1 MRITQYEGPAGRLLR
16 ASPSTK
22 LPPPRMP
29 EHITLRGARENNLQ
43 AIDLDI
49 PRNRLVVVTGVSG
62 SGKSSLAF
70 DTIFA
75 EGQRRYM
82 ESLSAYARQFL
93 EMMERPEIDY
103 VDGLS
108 PVISIEQKTV
118 SGNPR
123 STVGTVTEVYDF
135 LRLLYARAATAYS
148 YETGTKMRQQSD
160 DEIVDGLLDFPEG
173 TRLQILAPVVRGRKG
188 HYRELFEQT
197 SAQGFERF
205 RVDGEMRTYEED
217 MKLERYETHD
227 VEVVID
233 RLAIKDGIRSRVGQ
247 SVETA
252 LEMGGGTLIA
262 DVVDGPDG
270 VETGD
275 HLFSRD
281 LVDPETGLSYEEP
294 SPNMFSFNTPYGACP
309 ECEGLGTAKQI
320 APELVVPHPEKTIN
334 EGALAP
340 LGEPRDIWIF
350 NQLEAVAEA
359 YGFDFDTPI
368 EALSDEQLAVILEGA
383 GEEQFEIEY
392 GYKGREVQYKHRF
405 DGLYDHIWHT
415 YEETSSSKKR
425 RRAESFMREMDCP
438 ACDGGRLKTESLHY
452 RIGGQSIA
460 DLAQMD
466 LTRLRDFVED
476 VPFDTERQT
485 RIGAPIVKEVRERLD
500 FLIGV
505 GVGYLTLDRPARTL
519 SGGES
524 QRIRLATQVGTQ
536 LTGVLYVLDEPTIG
550 LHPRDNDR
558 LIESLE
564 SLRDLGNSVVVVEHD
579 RDMIEAA
586 DHVVDLGPGA
596 GLHGGH
602 VITTGPPSVLTVDPV
617 EQTNGTAA
625 NGAAE
630 HEIEDNGVARQQVA
644 ERAADY
650 DSDHYDFESFTA
662 AYLQGE
668 RVIPL
673 PDERRD
679 GTGES
684 ITLKGATGHNLKGED
699 VGIPLGKLICVTGVS
714 GSGKSTLVNQTLFPI
729 LHRHHHNAKTVP
741 LPYDRV
747 EGIDHVDKVIE
758 IDQQPIGRT
767 PRSNAATYTKLMD
780 YLRDL
785 FAQLPEAEIRG
796 YTKSRFSFNTDP
808 GRCDKCGGTGTVT
821 LEMNF
826 LPDVDV
832 TCDACDGRRYGP
844 ETLEVEYK
852 GKNIAEVLAMTVAEA
867 VDFFENQPRL
877 VRTLK
882 TLDAVGL
889 GYLTL
894 GQSSTTLSG
903 GEAQRVKLSKELSRP
918 GTGDTLYILDEP
930 TTGMHFE
937 DVRHLLNVLHGLVD
951 EGNTVMV
958 IEHNMDVI
966 KQADHVIDL
975 GPEGGREG
983 GEILFE
989 GRPEALAEAD
999 THTSAYLREELER
1012 TRTAQTDAEKTAP
1025 VGESG
1030 DGLASGQPEPAAE

>member
-1 MRITQYEGPAGRLLR
+1 
-16 ASPSTK
+16 
-22 LPPPRMP
+22 MP

-49 PRNRLVVVTGVSG
+49 PRNRLVVITGVSG

-148 YETGTKMRQQSD
+148 YDTGNKMRQQSD
-160 DEIVDGLLDFPEG
+160 DEIVDGILDFPEG

-205 RVDGEMRTYEED
+205 RVDGEMRTYEEG

-233 RLAIKDGIRSRVGQ
+233 RLAIKDGIRSRVSR

-262 DVVDGPDG
+262 DVVDGPEG

-309 ECEGLGTAKQI
+309 ECEGLGTAKKI
-320 APELVVPHPEKTIN
+320 DPSLVVPHPQKTIN

-368 EALSDEQLAVILEGA
+368 EELSDEQLDVILEGA
-383 GEEQFEIEY
+383 GDEQFEIHY

-405 DGLYDHIWHT
+405 GGLYEHIWHT

-438 ACDGGRLKTESLHY
+438 KCGGGRLKQESLHY
-452 RIGGQSIA
+452 RIGDQSIG
-460 DLAQMD
+460 DLARMD
-466 LTRLRDFVED
+466 LTQLRDFVAD
-476 VPFDTERQT
+476 VPFDTERQA
-485 RIGAPIVKEVRERLD
+485 RIGGPIVKEVRERLS

-550 LHPRDNDR
+550 LHPHDNDR
-558 LIESLE
+558 LIRSLE
-564 SLRDLGNSVVVVEHD
+564 SLRDLGNSVIVVEHD

-596 GLHGGH
+596 GTHGGH

-617 EQTNGTAA
+617 EQTNGEVTDDTT
-625 NGAAE
+625 E
-630 HEIEDNGVARQQVA
+630 YEIEDNGVAREQVA
-644 ERAADY
+644 ERAAAY
-650 DSDHYDFESFTA
+650 DSDHYDFRSLTA

-673 PDERRD
+673 PEEQRE
-679 GTGES
+679 GAGES
-684 ITLKGATGHNLKGED
+684 LVLEGATGHNLRGQPVE
-699 VGIPLGKLICVTGVS
+699 IPLGTFICVTGVS

-741 LPYDRV
+741 LPYDDI
-747 EGIDHVDKVIE
+747 EGIDNIDKVIE

-780 YLRDL
+780 SLRNL
-785 FAQLPEAEIRG
+785 FAKLPEAEIRG
-796 YTKSRFSFNTDP
+796 YTKTRFSFNTDP
-808 GRCDKCGGTGTVT
+808 GRCDKCGGTGKVT

-832 TCDACDGRRYGP
+832 TCDECDGKRYGP

-852 GKNIAEVLAMTVAEA
+852 GKNIAEVLDMNVAEA
-867 VDFFENQPRL
+867 LDFFENQPRL
-877 VRTLK
+877 LRTLK

-894 GQSSTTLSG
+894 GQPSTTLSG

-937 DVRHLLNVLHGLVD
+937 DIRHLLNVLHGLVD
-951 EGNTVMV
+951 AGNTVIV
-958 IEHNMDVI
+958 IEHNMDII

-975 GPEGGREG
+975 GPEGGRKG

-989 GRPEALAEAD
+989 GTPEALADAD
-999 THTSAYLREELER
+999 THTSDYLREELER
-1012 TRTAQTDAEKTAP
+1012 TRAAQA
-1025 VGESG
+1025 G
-1030 DGLASGQPEPAAE
+1030 DGDMALVTDQAAGKTKPEPAA

>member
-1 MRITQYEGPAGRLLR
+1 
-16 ASPSTK
+16 
-22 LPPPRMP
+22 MP
-29 EHITLRGARENNLQ
+29 EHITIRGAREHNLQ
-43 AIDLDI
+43 NIDLDI
-49 PRNRLVVVTGVSG
+49 PRNRLVVITGLSG

-93 EMMERPEIDY
+93 EMMERPEVDY
-103 VDGLS
+103 IDGLS

-148 YETGTKMRQQSD
+148 YETGNRMRQQSD
-160 DEIVDGLLDFPEG
+160 DEIVDGVLDFPEG

-205 RVDGEMRTYEED
+205 RVNGEMRTYEEG

-233 RLAIKDGIRSRVGQ
+233 RLKVKDGIRARVSQ

-275 HLFSRD
+275 HLFSRH

-309 ECEGLGTAKQI
+309 ECEGLGTAKEI
-320 APELVVPHPEKTIN
+320 DPDLVIPDESKTIN
-334 EGALAP
+334 EGALVP
-340 LGEPRDIWIF
+340 LGTPRDIWIF

-368 EALSDEQLAVILEGA
+368 DDLTDEQLGVILEGA
-383 GEEQFEIEY
+383 GDEQFDITY
-392 GYKGREVQYKHRF
+392 GYKGREVKYKHRF
-405 DGLYDHIWHT
+405 GGLYEHIWHT
-415 YEETSSSKKR
+415 YENTSSSKKR
-425 RRAESFMREMDCP
+425 RRAESFMREMDCR
-438 ACDGGRLKTESLHY
+438 ACGGGRLKTESLHY
-452 RIGGQSIA
+452 RIADRSIA

-466 LTRLRDFVED
+466 LAQLRDFVED
-476 VPFDTERQT
+476 VPFDTERQE
-485 RIGAPIVKEVRERLD
+485 RIGRPIIKEVKERLD
-500 FLIGV
+500 FLVGV

-536 LTGVLYVLDEPTIG
+536 LTGVLYVLDEPSIG
-550 LHPRDNDR
+550 LHPRDNNR
-558 LIESLE
+558 LIQSLE
-564 SLRDLGNSVVVVEHD
+564 SLRDLGNSVLVVEHD

-596 GLHGGH
+596 GVHGGH
-602 VITTGPPSVLTVDPV
+602 VITTGPPSVLTVDPAT
-617 EQTNGTAA
+617 QTNGAST
-625 NGAAE
+625 NGAAAE
-630 HEIEDNGVARQQVA
+630 MDVDEIEDNGVARGQVA
-644 ERAADY
+644 ERAAAY
-650 DSDHYDFESFTA
+650 DSDHYDFESLTA

-673 PDERRD
+673 PDQRRE
-679 GTGES
+679 GTGETL
-684 ITLKGATGHNLKGED
+684 TLKGATGHNLKGQD
-699 VGIPLGKLICVTGVS
+699 VDIPLGKLICVTGVS

-729 LHRHHHNAKTVP
+729 LHRHHHDAKTVP
-741 LPYDRV
+741 LPHDGV

-785 FAQLPEAEIRG
+785 FAKLPEAGIRG

-808 GRCDKCGGTGTVT
+808 GRCEKCGGTGTVT

-832 TCDACDGRRYGP
+832 TCDECDGQRYGP

-852 GKNIAEVLAMTVAEA
+852 GKNIAEVLDMTVAEA
-867 VDFFENQPRL
+867 LTFFENQPRL
-877 VRTLK
+877 LRTLK

-894 GQSSTTLSG
+894 GQPSTTLSG

-951 EGNTVMV
+951 EGNTVIV
-958 IEHNMDVI
+958 IEHNMDII
-966 KQADHVIDL
+966 KQADHLIDL

-989 GRPEALAEAD
+989 GPPEALADPDRGRGHGAD
-999 THTSAYLREELER
+999 THTARFLREELER
-1012 TRTAQTDAEKTAP
+1012 TRTAQAEGGTVAA
-1025 VGESG
+1025 VG
-1030 DGLASGQPEPAAE
+1030 ANGQEADEARAGEEMKA

>member
-1 MRITQYEGPAGRLLR
+1 
-16 ASPSTK
+16 
-22 LPPPRMP
+22 MP
-29 EHITLRGARENNLQ
+29 EHITLRGAREHNLQ
-43 AIDLDI
+43 NIDLDI
-49 PRNRLVVVTGVSG
+49 PRNRLVVITGLSG

-148 YETGTKMRQQSD
+148 YETGNKMRQQSD
-160 DEIVDGLLDFPEG
+160 DEIVDGILDFPEG

-205 RVDGEMRTYEED
+205 RVDGEMRVYEEG

-233 RLAIKDGIRSRVGQ
+233 RLAIKDGIRARVSR

-262 DVVDGPDG
+262 DVVDGPEG

-309 ECEGLGTAKQI
+309 ECEGLGTTNEIDPQ
-320 APELVVPHPEKTIN
+320 LVLPHPEKTIN

-340 LGEPRDIWIF
+340 LGKPRDIWIF
-350 NQLEAVAEA
+350 NQLEAVADA

-368 EALSDEQLAVILEGA
+368 EALSDEQRAVILEGA
-383 GEEQFEIEY
+383 GDEQFEINY

-405 DGLYDHIWHT
+405 GGLYDHIWHT
-415 YEETSSSKKR
+415 YEETGSSKKR

-438 ACDGGRLKTESLHY
+438 ECGGGRLKQESLHY
-452 RIGGQSIA
+452 RIGDQSIA
-460 DLAQMD
+460 HLARMD
-466 LTRLRDFVED
+466 LTQLRAFVED
-476 VPFDTERQT
+476 VPFDTERQE
-485 RIGAPIVKEVRERLD
+485 RIGEPIVKEVRERLN

-550 LHPRDNDR
+550 LHPHDNDR
-558 LIESLE
+558 LIRSLE
-564 SLRDLGNSVVVVEHD
+564 SLRDLGNSVIVVEHD

-596 GLHGGH
+596 GTHGGH

-617 EQTNGTAA
+617 EQTNGEVTDDTT
-625 NGAAE
+625 E
-630 HEIEDNGVARQQVA
+630 YEIEDNGVARQQVA
-644 ERAADY
+644 ERAAAY
-650 DSDHYDFESFTA
+650 DSDHYDFESLTA

-673 PDERRD
+673 AEERRA
-679 GTGES
+679 GSGES
-684 ITLKGATGHNLKGED
+684 ITLKGATGHNLKGQPVE
-699 VGIPLGKLICVTGVS
+699 IPLGTFICVTGVS

-741 LPYDRV
+741 LSYDRI

-780 YLRDL
+780 SLRNL
-785 FAQLPEAEIRG
+785 FAKLPEAEIRG
-796 YTKSRFSFNTDP
+796 YTKTRFSFNTDP
-808 GRCDKCGGTGTVT
+808 GRCDKCGGTGKVT

-832 TCDACDGRRYGP
+832 TCDECDGKRYGP

-852 GKNIAEVLAMTVAEA
+852 GKNIAEVLEMTVAEA
-867 VDFFENQPRL
+867 LDFFENQPRL
-877 VRTLK
+877 LRTLK

-894 GQSSTTLSG
+894 GQPSTTLSG

-937 DVRHLLNVLHGLVD
+937 DIRHLLNVLHGLVD
-951 EGNTVMV
+951 AGNTVIV
-958 IEHNMDVI
+958 IEHNMDII

-975 GPEGGREG
+975 GPEGGRKG

-989 GRPEALAEAD
+989 GTPEALADAD
-999 THTSAYLREELER
+999 THTSDYLREELER
-1012 TRTAQTDAEKTAP
+1012 TRAAQAEGGNAMPVTTKTEDD
-1025 VGESG
+1025 VQRS
-1030 DGLASGQPEPAAE
+1030 EPAT

>member
-1 MRITQYEGPAGRLLR
+1 
-16 ASPSTK
+16 
-22 LPPPRMP
+22 
-29 EHITLRGARENNLQ
+29 
-43 AIDLDI
+43 
-49 PRNRLVVVTGVSG
+49 
-62 SGKSSLAF
+62 
-70 DTIFA
+70 
-75 EGQRRYM
+75 
-82 ESLSAYARQFL
+82 
-93 EMMERPEIDY
+93 
-103 VDGLS
+103 
-108 PVISIEQKTV
+108 V

-148 YETGTKMRQQSD
+148 YETGNRMRQQSD
-160 DEIVDGLLDFPEG
+160 DEIVDGVLDFPAG
-173 TRLQILAPVVRGRKG
+173 TRLQILAPVVKARKG

-205 RVDGEMRTYEED
+205 RVDGEMRVYEEG
-217 MKLERYETHD
+217 MKLARYETHD
-227 VEVVID
+227 VEVVVD
-233 RLAIKDGIRSRVGQ
+233 RLEVKDGIRPRVSQ

-262 DVVDGPDG
+262 NVVDGPDG
-270 VETGD
+270 VEAGD
-275 HLFSRD
+275 HLFSRH

-309 ECEGLGTAKQI
+309 ECEGLGTAKEI
-320 APELVVPHPEKTIN
+320 DPGLVIPDESKTIN
-334 EGALAP
+334 EGALVP
-340 LGEPRDIWIF
+340 LGTPRDIWIF

-368 EALSDEQLAVILEGA
+368 ADLTDEQRAVILEGA
-383 GEEQFEIEY
+383 GDEQFDITY
-392 GYKGREVQYKHRF
+392 GYKGREVKYKHRF
-405 DGLYDHIWHT
+405 GGLYEHIWHT
-415 YEETSSSKKR
+415 YENTSSSKKR
-425 RRAESFMREMDCP
+425 RRAESFMREMDCR
-438 ACDGGRLKTESLHY
+438 ACGGGRLKPESLHY
-452 RIGGQSIA
+452 RIADQSIA

-466 LTRLRDFVED
+466 LDQLRDFVED
-476 VPFDTERQT
+476 VPFDTERQE
-485 RIGAPIVKEVRERLD
+485 RIGAPIVKEVKERLD
-500 FLIGV
+500 FLVGV

-536 LTGVLYVLDEPTIG
+536 LTGVLYVLDEPSIG
-550 LHPRDNDR
+550 LHPRDNNR
-558 LIESLE
+558 LIQSLE
-564 SLRDLGNSVVVVEHD
+564 SLRDLGNSVLVVEHD

-596 GLHGGH
+596 GIHGGH

-617 EQTNGTAA
+617 AQSGD
-625 NGAAE
+625 GAPADE
-630 HEIEDNGVARQQVA
+630 AGPKSVEVEDNGVARGQVA
-644 ERAADY
+644 DRAAAY
-650 DSDHYDFESFTA
+650 DSDHYDFRSLTA

-679 GTGES
+679 GTGDTL
-684 ITLKGATGHNLKGED
+684 TLKGATGHNLKGRD
-699 VGIPLGKLICVTGVS
+699 VDFPLGTLICVTGVS

-729 LHRHHHNAKTVP
+729 LHRHHHDAKTVP
-741 LPYDRV
+741 LPYDDV

-796 YTKSRFSFNTDP
+796 YSKSRFSFNTDP
-808 GRCDKCGGTGTVT
+808 GRCEKCGGTGTVT

-832 TCDACDGRRYGP
+832 TCDACDGKRYGP

-867 VDFFENQPRL
+867 LTFFENQPRL
-877 VRTLK
+877 LRTLK

-894 GQSSTTLSG
+894 GQPSTTLSG

-951 EGNTVMV
+951 EGNTVIV
-958 IEHNMDVI
+958 IEHNVDVI
-966 KQADHVIDL
+966 KQADHLIDL
-975 GPEGGREG
+975 GPEGGRKG
-983 GEILFE
+983 GDVCFE
-989 GRPEALAEAD
+989 GTPEALAEAD
-999 THTSAYLREELER
+999 THTSAYLRDELER
-1012 TRTAQTDAEKTAP
+1012 TRAAQAAGGEVAAVGGNGRDAEGSAVT
-1025 VGESG
+1025 S
-1030 DGLASGQPEPAAE
+1030 

>member
-1 MRITQYEGPAGRLLR
+1 
-16 ASPSTK
+16 
-22 LPPPRMP
+22 MP

-43 AIDLDI
+43 AVDLDI

-148 YETGTKMRQQSD
+148 YETGNRMRQQSD
-160 DEIVDGLLDFPEG
+160 DEIVDGILDFPEG

-205 RVDGEMRTYEED
+205 RVDGEMRVYED
-217 MKLERYETHD
+217 GMKLERYETHD

-233 RLAIKDGIRSRVGQ
+233 RLAIKDGIRSRVSQ

-281 LVDPETGLSYEEP
+281 LVDPETGLSYEDP
-294 SPNMFSFNTPYGACP
+294 SPNMFSFNTPYGACS

-320 APELVVPHPEKTIN
+320 APELVVPHPEKTIH

-340 LGEPRDIWIF
+340 LGQPRDIWIF

-359 YGFDFDTPI
+359 YGFDFDTPV
-368 EALSDEQLAVILEGA
+368 EDLTDEQLEVILEGA
-383 GEEQFEIEY
+383 GDEQFEINY

-405 DGLYDHIWHT
+405 GGLYEHIWHT
-415 YEETSSSKKR
+415 HEETSSSKKR

-438 ACDGGRLKTESLHY
+438 ECGGGRLKQESLHY
-452 RIGGQSIA
+452 RIGGRSIA
-460 DLAQMD
+460 DLARMD
-466 LTRLRDFVED
+466 LTQLREFVDD
-476 VPFDTERQT
+476 VPFDTERQA
-485 RIGAPIVKEVRERLD
+485 RIGRPIVKEVRERLD
-500 FLIGV
+500 FLVGV

-558 LIESLE
+558 LIQSLE
-564 SLRDLGNSVVVVEHD
+564 SLRDLGNSVLVVEHD

-596 GLHGGH
+596 GTHGGH
-602 VITTGPPSVLTVDPV
+602 VITTGPPSILTVDPAAQSGDGAPTD
-617 EQTNGTAA
+617 EQTVA
-625 NGAAE
+625 
-630 HEIEDNGVARQQVA
+630 IEDNGVARGQVA
-644 ERAADY
+644 ERAAQY
-650 DSDHYDFESFTA
+650 DSDHYDFRSLTA

-673 PDERRD
+673 PDERRE

-684 ITLKGATGHNLKGED
+684 ITLRGATGHNLKGQD
-699 VGIPLGKLICVTGVS
+699 VEIPLGTLICVTGVS

-729 LHRHHHNAKTVP
+729 LHREYHDAKTVP
-741 LPYDRV
+741 LPYDNI
-747 EGIDHVDKVIE
+747 EGLNNADKVIE

-780 YLRDL
+780 SLRNL
-785 FAQLPEAEIRG
+785 FAKLPEAEIRG

-808 GRCDKCGGTGTVT
+808 GRCEKCGGTGKVT

-832 TCDACDGRRYGP
+832 TCDECDGQRYGP

-852 GKNIAEVLAMTVAEA
+852 GKNIAEVLDMTVAEA
-867 VDFFENQPRL
+867 LDFFENQPRL
-877 VRTLK
+877 VRTLE

-894 GQSSTTLSG
+894 GQPSTTLSG

-918 GTGDTLYILDEP
+918 GTGDTVYILDEP

-937 DVRHLLNVLHGLVD
+937 DVRHLLNVLHGLV
-951 EGNTVMV
+951 EAGNTVIV
-958 IEHNMDVI
+958 IEHNMDLI
-966 KQADHVIDL
+966 KQADHLIDL

-989 GRPEALAEAD
+989 GPPEDLAQAD

-1012 TRTAQTDAEKTAP
+1012 TRAAQAEGVEAATVGNGAP
-1025 VGESG
+1025 VSG
-1030 DGLASGQPEPAAE
+1030 TT

>member
-1 MRITQYEGPAGRLLR
+1 
-16 ASPSTK
+16 
-22 LPPPRMP
+22 MP
-29 EHITLRGARENNLQ
+29 EHITLRGAREHNLQ
-43 AIDLDI
+43 NIDLDI
-49 PRNRLVVVTGVSG
+49 PRNRLVVITGLSG

-108 PVISIEQKTV
+108 PVISIEQKIV

-160 DEIVDGLLDFPEG
+160 DEIVDGILDFPEG

-205 RVDGEMRTYEED
+205 RVDGEMRTYEEG

-233 RLAIKDGIRSRVGQ
+233 RLAIKDGIRSRVSR

-262 DVVDGPDG
+262 DVVDGPEG

-309 ECEGLGTAKQI
+309 ECEGLGTAKKI
-320 APELVVPHPEKTIN
+320 DPSLVVPHPQKTIN

-368 EALSDEQLAVILEGA
+368 EELSDEQLDVILEGA
-383 GEEQFEIEY
+383 GDEQFEIHY

-405 DGLYDHIWHT
+405 GGLYEHIWHT

-438 ACDGGRLKTESLHY
+438 KCGGGRLKQESLHY
-452 RIGGQSIA
+452 RIGDQSIG
-460 DLAQMD
+460 DLARMD
-466 LTRLRDFVED
+466 LTQLRDFVAD
-476 VPFDTERQT
+476 VPFDTERQA
-485 RIGAPIVKEVRERLD
+485 RIGGPIVKEVRERLN

-550 LHPRDNDR
+550 LHPHDNDR
-558 LIESLE
+558 LIRSLE
-564 SLRDLGNSVVVVEHD
+564 SLRDLGNSVIVVEHD

-596 GLHGGH
+596 GTHGGH

-617 EQTNGTAA
+617 EQTNGKVADDTT
-625 NGAAE
+625 E
-630 HEIEDNGVARQQVA
+630 YEIEDNGVAREQVA
-644 ERAADY
+644 ERAAAY
-650 DSDHYDFESFTA
+650 DSDHYDFRSLTA

-673 PDERRD
+673 PEEQRE
-679 GTGES
+679 GAGES
-684 ITLKGATGHNLKGED
+684 LVLEGATGHNLRGQPVE
-699 VGIPLGKLICVTGVS
+699 IPLGTFICVTGVS

-741 LPYDRV
+741 LPYDDI
-747 EGIDHVDKVIE
+747 EGIDNIDKVIE

-780 YLRDL
+780 SLRNL
-785 FAQLPEAEIRG
+785 FAKLPEAEIRG
-796 YTKSRFSFNTDP
+796 YTKTRFSFNTDP
-808 GRCDKCGGTGTVT
+808 GRCDKCGGTGKVT

-832 TCDACDGRRYGP
+832 TCDECDGKRYGP

-852 GKNIAEVLAMTVAEA
+852 GKNIAEVLDMNVAEA
-867 VDFFENQPRL
+867 LDFFENQPRL
-877 VRTLK
+877 LRTLK
-882 TLDAVGL
+882 TLGAVGL

-894 GQSSTTLSG
+894 GQPSTTLSG

-937 DVRHLLNVLHGLVD
+937 DIRHLLNVLHGLVD
-951 EGNTVMV
+951 AGNTVIV
-958 IEHNMDVI
+958 IEHNMDII

-975 GPEGGREG
+975 GPEGGRRG
-983 GEILFE
+983 GEVLFE
-989 GRPEALAEAD
+989 GPPEALADAD
-999 THTSAYLREELER
+999 THTSDYLREELER
-1012 TRTAQTDAEKTAP
+1012 TRAAQAEDGDMALVTD
-1025 VGESG
+1025 
-1030 DGLASGQPEPAAE
+1030 

>member
-1 MRITQYEGPAGRLLR
+1 
-16 ASPSTK
+16 
-22 LPPPRMP
+22 MP

-460 DLAQMD
+460 DLARMD
-466 LTRLRDFVED
+466 LTQLREFVDD
-476 VPFDTERQT
+476 VPFDTERQE

-505 GVGYLTLDRPARTL
+505 GVGYLTLDRSARTL

-617 EQTNGTAA
+617 EQTSGTAA

>member
-1 MRITQYEGPAGRLLR
+1 
-16 ASPSTK
+16 
-22 LPPPRMP
+22 MP
-29 EHITLRGARENNLQ
+29 EHITLRGAREHNLQ

-148 YETGTKMRQQSD
+148 YETGNRMRQQSD
-160 DEIVDGLLDFPEG
+160 DEIVDGLLDVPEG
-173 TRLQILAPVVRGRKG
+173 TKLQILAPVVRGRKG

-205 RVDGEMRTYEED
+205 RVNGEMRVYEEG

-227 VEVVID
+227 IEVVID
-233 RLAIKDGIRSRVGQ
+233 RLVVKDGIRSRVSQ

-262 DVVDGPDG
+262 NVVDGPEA

-275 HLFSRD
+275 HLFSRH

-309 ECEGLGTAKQI
+309 NCEGLGTTNEI
-320 APELVVPHPEKTIN
+320 DPDLVLPHPEKTIN

-340 LGEPRDIWIF
+340 LGTPRDIWIF

-368 EALSDEQLAVILEGA
+368 EDLTDEQLTVILEGA
-383 GEEQFEIEY
+383 GDEQFDITY
-392 GYKGREVQYKHRF
+392 GYKGRDVKYKHRF
-405 DGLYDHIWHT
+405 GGLYEHIWHT

-438 ACDGGRLKTESLHY
+438 ECGGGRLKQESLHY
-452 RIGGQSIA
+452 RIDDKSIA
-460 DLAQMD
+460 DLARMD
-466 LTRLRDFVED
+466 LTQLRAFVED
-476 VPFDTERQT
+476 VPFETERQE

-500 FLIGV
+500 FLVGV

-558 LIESLE
+558 LIQSLE
-564 SLRDLGNSVVVVEHD
+564 SLRDLGNSVLVVEHD
-579 RDMIEAA
+579 RDMIESA
-586 DHVVDLGPGA
+586 DHVIDLGPGA
-596 GLHGGH
+596 GTHGGH
-602 VITTGPPSVLTVDPV
+602 VITTGPPSVLSVDPIA
-617 EQTNGTAA
+617 QSGD
-625 NGAAE
+625 GAPADGRAE
-630 HEIEDNGVARQQVA
+630 ETVEIEDNGVARGQVA

-650 DSDHYDFESFTA
+650 ESDHYDFRSFTA

-684 ITLKGATGHNLKGED
+684 LALKGATGHNLKGQAVE
-699 VGIPLGKLICVTGVS
+699 IPLGKLVCVTGVS

-729 LHRHHHNAKTVP
+729 LHRHHHDAKTVP
-741 LPYDRV
+741 LPYDDL
-747 EGIDHVDKVIE
+747 EGIDNIDKVIE

-785 FAQLPEAEIRG
+785 FAQLPEAEIHG
-796 YTKSRFSFNTDP
+796 YSKSRFSFNTDP
-808 GRCDKCGGTGTVT
+808 GRCEKCGGTGKVT

-832 TCDACDGRRYGP
+832 TCDECDGKRYDP
-844 ETLEVEYK
+844 ETLEVRYK
-852 GKNIAEVLAMTVAEA
+852 DKNIAEVLDMTVAEA
-867 VDFFENQPRL
+867 LDFFENQPRL
-877 VRTLK
+877 MRTLE

-894 GQSSTTLSG
+894 GQPSTTLSG

-937 DVRHLLNVLHGLVD
+937 DIRHLLNVLHGLVD

-975 GPEGGREG
+975 GPEGGRNG
-983 GEILFE
+983 GEIVFE
-989 GRPEALAEAD
+989 GRPEGLAEAD
-999 THTSAYLREELER
+999 THTSDYLREELER
-1012 TRTAQTDAEKTAP
+1012 TRAAEEDGGEIAAVGSNGHDVAEKDATA
-1025 VGESG
+1025 
-1030 DGLASGQPEPAAE
+1030 

>member
-1 MRITQYEGPAGRLLR
+1 
-16 ASPSTK
+16 
-22 LPPPRMP
+22 MP
-29 EHITLRGARENNLQ
+29 EHITIRGARENNLQ
-43 AIDLDI
+43 AVDLDI

-103 VDGLS
+103 IDGLS

-148 YETGTKMRQQSD
+148 YETSNRMRQQSD
-160 DEIVDGLLDFPEG
+160 DEIVDGILDFPEG
-173 TRLQILAPVVRGRKG
+173 TRLQILAPVVKARKG

-205 RVDGEMRTYEED
+205 RVDGEMRVYEEG

-227 VEVVID
+227 VEVVVD
-233 RLAIKDGIRSRVGQ
+233 RLKVKDGIRSRVSQ

-262 DVVDGPDG
+262 NVVDAPDDG
-270 VETGD
+270 GTDGRPSDEQESVEEGD
-275 HLFSRD
+275 HLFSRH

-309 ECEGLGTAKQI
+309 NCEGLGKTNEIDPK
-320 APELVVPHPEKTIN
+320 LVIPHPEKTIN

-340 LGEPRDIWIF
+340 LGTPRDIWIF

-368 EALSDEQLAVILEGA
+368 EDLTDEQRSVILDGA
-383 GEEQFEIEY
+383 DEEQFDITY
-392 GYKGREVQYKHRF
+392 GYKGREVRYKHRF
-405 DGLYDHIWHT
+405 GGLYEHIWHT
-415 YEETSSSKKR
+415 YENTSSSKKR
-425 RRAESFMREMDCP
+425 RRAESFMREMDCR
-438 ACDGGRLKTESLHY
+438 ACGGGRLKTESLHY
-452 RIGGQSIA
+452 RIGDRSIA
-460 DLAQMD
+460 DLARMD
-466 LTRLRDFVED
+466 LTQLREFVED
-476 VPFDTERQT
+476 VPFETERQK
-485 RIGAPIVKEVRERLD
+485 RIGEPIVKEVRERLD
-500 FLIGV
+500 FLVGV

-558 LIESLE
+558 LIQSLE
-564 SLRDLGNSVVVVEHD
+564 SLRDLGNSVLVVEHD

-596 GLHGGH
+596 GIHGGH

-617 EQTNGTAA
+617 DHSNGKSA
-625 NGAAE
+625 NGSVE
-630 HEIEDNGVARQQVA
+630 YEIEDNGVAREQVA
-644 ERAADY
+644 ERAAEY
-650 DSDHYDFESFTA
+650 DSAHYDFKSLTA
-662 AYLQGE
+662 AYLQGK

-673 PDERRD
+673 PDARRE

-684 ITLKGATGHNLKGED
+684 IVLKGATGHNLKAQD
-699 VGIPLGKLICVTGVS
+699 VEFPLGKLICVTGVS

-729 LHRHHHNAKTVP
+729 LHREYHDAKTVP

-747 EGIDHVDKVIE
+747 EGLDHADKVIE

-780 YLRDL
+780 SLRNL
-785 FAQLPEAEIRG
+785 FAKLPEAGIRG

-808 GRCDKCGGTGTVT
+808 GRCEKCGGTGTVT

-832 TCDACDGRRYGP
+832 TCDACDGKRYGP

-852 GKNIAEVLAMTVAEA
+852 GKNIAEVLDLTVAEA
-867 VDFFENQPRL
+867 LDFFESQPRL
-877 VRTLK
+877 VRTLE

-894 GQSSTTLSG
+894 GQPSTTLSG

-918 GTGDTLYILDEP
+918 GTGDTIYILDEP

-951 EGNTVMV
+951 EGNTVIV

-966 KQADHVIDL
+966 KQADHLIDL
-975 GPEGGREG
+975 GPEGGRHG
-983 GEILFE
+983 GDVQFA
-989 GRPEALAEAD
+989 GTPEALAEAD
-999 THTSAYLREELER
+999 THTSHYLREELTR
-1012 TRTAQTDAEKTAP
+1012 TRAVQAGAGDVVSVADAN
-1025 VGESG
+1025 VV
-1030 DGLASGQPEPAAE
+1030 

>member
-1 MRITQYEGPAGRLLR
+1 MNA
-16 ASPSTK
+16 AV
-22 LPPPRMP
+22 PRMP

-43 AIDLDI
+43 AVDLDI

-148 YETGTKMRQQSD
+148 YETGTRMRQQSD

-596 GLHGGH
+596 GTHGGH
-602 VITTGPPSVLTVDPV
+602 VITTGPPSVLTVDPAGSGGDGR
-617 EQTNGTAA
+617 TNGTA
-625 NGAAE
+625 E
-630 HEIEDNGVARQQVA
+630 VEIEDNGVARKQVA
-644 ERAADY
+644 ERAAQY
-650 DSDHYDFESFTA
+650 DSDHYDFRSLTA

-673 PDERRD
+673 PDERRE

-684 ITLKGATGHNLKGED
+684 ITLRGATGHNLKGQD
-699 VGIPLGKLICVTGVS
+699 VDVPLGTLICVTGVS

-729 LHRHHHNAKTVP
+729 LHREYHDAKTVP
-741 LPYDRV
+741 LPYDDV
-747 EGIDHVDKVIE
+747 EGLDQADKVIE

-780 YLRDL
+780 SLRNL
-785 FAQLPEAEIRG
+785 FAKLPEAEIRG

-808 GRCDKCGGTGTVT
+808 GRCEKCGGTGNVT

-832 TCDACDGRRYGP
+832 TCDACDGQRYGP

-852 GKNIAEVLAMTVAEA
+852 GKNIAEVLDMTVAEA
-867 VDFFENQPRL
+867 LDFFENQPRL
-877 VRTLK
+877 VRTLE

-918 GTGDTLYILDEP
+918 GTGDTVYILDEP

-937 DVRHLLNVLHGLVD
+937 DVRHLLNVLHGLV
-951 EGNTVMV
+951 EAGNTVIV
-958 IEHNMDVI
+958 IEHNMDLI
-966 KQADHVIDL
+966 KQADHLIDL
-975 GPEGGREG
+975 GPEGGRKG

-989 GRPEALAEAD
+989 GPPEGLAQAD

-1012 TRTAQTDAEKTAP
+1012 TRAAQAEGVEAAP
-1025 VGESG
+1025 VGNGAPVSETT
-1030 DGLASGQPEPAAE
+1030 

>member
-1 MRITQYEGPAGRLLR
+1 
-16 ASPSTK
+16 
-22 LPPPRMP
+22 MP
-29 EHITLRGARENNLQ
+29 EHITLRGAREHNLQ
-43 AIDLDI
+43 NIDLDI
-49 PRNRLVVVTGVSG
+49 PRNRLVVITGLSG

-148 YETGTKMRQQSD
+148 YETGNEMRQQSD
-160 DEIVDGLLDFPEG
+160 DEIVDGILDFPEG

-233 RLAIKDGIRSRVGQ
+233 RLAIKDGIRSRVSQ

-262 DVVDGPDG
+262 NVVDGPEG
-270 VETGD
+270 VEPGD
-275 HLFSRD
+275 HLFSRH

-294 SPNMFSFNTPYGACP
+294 SPNVFSFNTPYGACP
-309 ECEGLGTAKQI
+309 ECEGLGTTKKI
-320 APELVVPHPEKTIN
+320 DPKLVLPHPQKTIN

-340 LGEPRDIWIF
+340 LGKPRDIWIF

-359 YGFDFDTPI
+359 YDFDFDTPI
-368 EALSDEQLAVILEGA
+368 EDLSDEQLNVILEGA
-383 GEEQFEIEY
+383 GEEQFEIQY

-405 DGLYDHIWHT
+405 DGLYDHIRHT

-438 ACDGGRLKTESLHY
+438 ECGGGRLKQESLHY
-452 RIGGQSIA
+452 RIGDQSIA
-460 DLAQMD
+460 DLARMD
-466 LTRLRDFVED
+466 LTQLREFVED
-476 VPFDTERQT
+476 VPFDTERQA
-485 RIGAPIVKEVRERLD
+485 RIGEPIVKEVRERLD

-564 SLRDLGNSVVVVEHD
+564 SLRDLGNSVIVVEHD

-596 GLHGGH
+596 GVHGGH
-602 VITTGPPSVLTVDPV
+602 VITTGPPSVLTVDPAD
-617 EQTNGTAA
+617 QTGDGHSNGTP
-625 NGAAE
+625 E
-630 HEIEDNGVARQQVA
+630 TEIEDNGVARQQVA
-644 ERAADY
+644 ERAAQY
-650 DSDHYDFESFTA
+650 DSDHYDFRSLTA

-673 PDERRD
+673 PDERRE

-684 ITLKGATGHNLKGED
+684 LVLKGATGHNLKGQE
-699 VGIPLGKLICVTGVS
+699 VEFPLGKLICVTGVS

-741 LPYDRV
+741 LPYD
-747 EGIDHVDKVIE
+747 GIDGLDHVDKVIE

-780 YLRDL
+780 SLRNL
-785 FAQLPEAEIRG
+785 FAKLPEAEIRG

-808 GRCDKCGGTGTVT
+808 GRCEKCGGTGKVT

-832 TCDACDGRRYGP
+832 TCDECDGKRYGP

-852 GKNIAEVLAMTVAEA
+852 GKNIAEVLDLTVAEA
-867 VDFFENQPRL
+867 LDVFENQPRL
-877 VRTLK
+877 VRTLE

-894 GQSSTTLSG
+894 GQPSTTLSG

-918 GTGDTLYILDEP
+918 GTGDTVYILDEP

-937 DVRHLLNVLHGLVD
+937 DIRHLLNVLHGLVD
-951 EGNTVMV
+951 AGNTVIV
-958 IEHNMDVI
+958 IEHNMDII

-983 GEILFE
+983 GEVLFE
-989 GRPEALAEAD
+989 DTPEALADAD
-999 THTSAYLREELER
+999 THTSGYLREELER
-1012 TRTAQTDAEKTAP
+1012 TRAAQSGGGEVASVSDEARTASADEDTVVA
-1025 VGESG
+1025 
-1030 DGLASGQPEPAAE
+1030 

>member
-1 MRITQYEGPAGRLLR
+1 
-16 ASPSTK
+16 
-22 LPPPRMP
+22 MP
-29 EHITLRGARENNLQ
+29 EHITIRGARENNLQ
-43 AIDLDI
+43 AVDLDI
-49 PRNRLVVVTGVSG
+49 PRNRLVVITGVSG

-93 EMMERPEIDY
+93 EMMERPEIDHI
-103 VDGLS
+103 DGLS

-135 LRLLYARAATAYS
+135 LRLLYARAGTAYS
-148 YETGTKMRQQSD
+148 YETGNKMRQQSD
-160 DEIVDGLLDFPEG
+160 DEIVDGILDVPEG

-205 RVDGEMRTYEED
+205 RVNGEMRIYEEG

-227 VEVVID
+227 IEVVID
-233 RLAIKDGIRSRVGQ
+233 RLKVKDGIRARVSQ

-252 LEMGGGTLIA
+252 LEMGSGRLIA
-262 DVVDGPDG
+262 NLVDGPGD

-275 HLFSRD
+275 HLFSRH

-309 ECEGLGTAKQI
+309 ECEGLGTAKEI
-320 APELVVPHPEKTIN
+320 DPALVIPDESKTIN
-334 EGALAP
+334 EGALVP
-340 LGEPRDIWIF
+340 LGQPRDIWIF

-359 YGFDFDTPI
+359 CGFDFDTPI
-368 EALSDEQLAVILEGA
+368 EALTDEQRSVILDGA
-383 GEEQFEIEY
+383 GDEQFDITY
-392 GYKGREVQYKHRF
+392 GYKGREVKYKHRF
-405 DGLYDHIWHT
+405 GGLYEHIRHT

-425 RRAESFMREMDCP
+425 RRAESFMREMDCS
-438 ACDGGRLKTESLHY
+438 ACGGGRLKTQSLHY
-452 RIGGQSIA
+452 KIAGKSIA
-460 DLAQMD
+460 DLANMD
-466 LTRLRDFVED
+466 LDQLRDFVED
-476 VPFDTERQT
+476 VPFDNERQQ
-485 RIGAPIVKEVRERLD
+485 RIAAPIVKEVKERLD
-500 FLIGV
+500 FLVGV

-536 LTGVLYVLDEPTIG
+536 LTGVLYVLDEPSIG
-550 LHPRDNDR
+550 LHPRDNNR
-558 LIESLE
+558 LIQSLE
-564 SLRDLGNSVVVVEHD
+564 SLRDLGNSVLVVEHD

-586 DHVVDLGPGA
+586 DHIVDLGPGA
-596 GLHGGH
+596 GVHGGH
-602 VITTGPPSVLTVDPV
+602 VITTGPPSVLTVDPS
-617 EQTNGTAA
+617 ENGHTD
-625 NGAAE
+625 GASTDGADATV
-630 HEIEDNGVARQQVA
+630 IEDNGVAREQVA
-644 ERAADY
+644 ERAAEY
-650 DSDHYDFESFTA
+650 DSDHYDFQSLTA

-668 RVIPL
+668 RVVPL
-673 PDERRD
+673 PDNRRT
-679 GTGES
+679 GTGET
-684 ITLKGATGHNLKGED
+684 ITLTGAIGHNLKGQAVD
-699 VGIPLGKLICVTGVS
+699 IPLGTFICVTGVS

-729 LHRHHHNAKTVP
+729 LHRTYHDAKTVP
-741 LPYDRV
+741 LPYDDV
-747 EGIDHVDKVIE
+747 EGLEHADKVIE
-758 IDQQPIGRT
+758 IDQKPIGRT

-780 YLRDL
+780 SLRNL
-785 FAQLPEAEIRG
+785 FARLPEAEIRG
-796 YTKSRFSFNTDP
+796 YGKGRFSFNTDP
-808 GRCDKCGGTGTVT
+808 GRCQKCGGTGTVT

-832 TCDACDGRRYGP
+832 TCDECDGKRYGP

-852 GKNIAEVLAMTVAEA
+852 GKNIAEVLALTVAEA
-867 VDFFENQPRL
+867 LDFFENQPRL
-877 VRTLK
+877 MRTLE

-894 GQSSTTLSG
+894 GQPSTTLSG

-918 GTGDTLYILDEP
+918 GTGDTVYILDEP

-951 EGNTVMV
+951 TGNTVIV
-958 IEHNMDVI
+958 IEHNMNII

-975 GPEGGREG
+975 GPEGGRHG
-983 GEILFE
+983 GEIQFE
-989 GRPEALAEAD
+989 GPPEALSQAD
-999 THTSAYLREELER
+999 TYTSQFLREELGR
-1012 TRTAQTDAEKTAP
+1012 TRAVQEAGGELATVGAN
-1025 VGESG
+1025 GESG
-1030 DGLASGQPEPAAE
+1030 GENVAA

>member
-1 MRITQYEGPAGRLLR
+1 
-16 ASPSTK
+16 
-22 LPPPRMP
+22 
-29 EHITLRGARENNLQ
+29 
-43 AIDLDI
+43 
-49 PRNRLVVVTGVSG
+49 
-62 SGKSSLAF
+62 
-70 DTIFA
+70 
-75 EGQRRYM
+75 
-82 ESLSAYARQFL
+82 
-93 EMMERPEIDY
+93 MMERPEVDY
-103 VDGLS
+103 IDGLS

-148 YETGTKMRQQSD
+148 YETGNRMRQQSD
-160 DEIVDGLLDFPEG
+160 DEIVDGVLDFPAG
-173 TRLQILAPVVRGRKG
+173 TRLQILAPVVKARKG

-205 RVDGEMRTYEED
+205 RVDGEMRVYEEG
-217 MKLERYETHD
+217 MKLARYETHD
-227 VEVVID
+227 VEVVVD
-233 RLAIKDGIRSRVGQ
+233 RLEVKDGIRPRVSQ

-262 DVVDGPDG
+262 NVVDGPDG
-270 VETGD
+270 VEAGD
-275 HLFSRD
+275 HLFSRH

-309 ECEGLGTAKQI
+309 ECEGLGTAKEI
-320 APELVVPHPEKTIN
+320 DPGLVIPDESKTIN
-334 EGALAP
+334 EGALVP
-340 LGEPRDIWIF
+340 LGTPRDIWIF

-368 EALSDEQLAVILEGA
+368 ADLTDEQRAVILEGA
-383 GEEQFEIEY
+383 GDEQFDITY
-392 GYKGREVQYKHRF
+392 GYKGREVKYKHRF
-405 DGLYDHIWHT
+405 GGLYEHIWHT
-415 YEETSSSKKR
+415 YENTSSSKKR
-425 RRAESFMREMDCP
+425 RRAESFMREMDCR
-438 ACDGGRLKTESLHY
+438 ACGGGRLKPESLHY
-452 RIGGQSIA
+452 RIADQSIA

-466 LTRLRDFVED
+466 LDQLRDFVED
-476 VPFDTERQT
+476 VPFDTERQE
-485 RIGAPIVKEVRERLD
+485 RIGAPIVKEVKERLD
-500 FLIGV
+500 FLVGV

-536 LTGVLYVLDEPTIG
+536 LTGVLYVLDEPSIG
-550 LHPRDNDR
+550 LHPRDNNR
-558 LIESLE
+558 LIQSLE
-564 SLRDLGNSVVVVEHD
+564 SLRDLGNSVLVVEHD

-596 GLHGGH
+596 GIHGGH

-617 EQTNGTAA
+617 AQSGD
-625 NGAAE
+625 GAPADE
-630 HEIEDNGVARQQVA
+630 AGPKSVEVEDNGVARGQVA
-644 ERAADY
+644 DRAAAY
-650 DSDHYDFESFTA
+650 DSDHYDFRSLTA

-679 GTGES
+679 GTGDTL
-684 ITLKGATGHNLKGED
+684 TLKGATGHNLKGRD
-699 VGIPLGKLICVTGVS
+699 VDFPLGTLICVTGVS

-729 LHRHHHNAKTVP
+729 LHRHHHDAKTVP
-741 LPYDRV
+741 LPYDDV

-796 YTKSRFSFNTDP
+796 YSKSRFSFNTDP
-808 GRCDKCGGTGTVT
+808 GRCEKCGGTGTVT

-832 TCDACDGRRYGP
+832 TCDACDGKRYGP

-867 VDFFENQPRL
+867 LTFFENQPRL
-877 VRTLK
+877 LRTLK

-894 GQSSTTLSG
+894 GQPSTTLSG

-951 EGNTVMV
+951 EGNTVIV
-958 IEHNMDVI
+958 IEHNVDVI
-966 KQADHVIDL
+966 KQADHLIDL
-975 GPEGGREG
+975 GPEGGRKG
-983 GEILFE
+983 GDVCFE
-989 GRPEALAEAD
+989 GTPEALAEAD
-999 THTSAYLREELER
+999 THTSAYLRDELER
-1012 TRTAQTDAEKTAP
+1012 TRAAQAAGGEVAAVGGNGRDAEGSAVT
-1025 VGESG
+1025 S
-1030 DGLASGQPEPAAE
+1030 

>member
-1 MRITQYEGPAGRLLR
+1 
-16 ASPSTK
+16 
-22 LPPPRMP
+22 MP

-148 YETGTKMRQQSD
+148 YETSNRMRQQSD
-160 DEIVDGLLDFPEG
+160 DEIVDGILDFPEG

-233 RLAIKDGIRSRVGQ
+233 RLAIKEGIRSRVSQ
-247 SVETA
+247 SVEAA
-252 LEMGGGTLIA
+252 LEMGGGRLIA
-262 DVVDGPDG
+262 DVVDAPDDVRTDG
-270 VETGD
+270 RPSDERETVEEGD
-275 HLFSRD
+275 HLFSRH

-309 ECEGLGTAKQI
+309 ACEGLGTANEI
-320 APELVVPHPEKTIN
+320 APKLVLPHPEKTIN

-368 EALSDEQLAVILEGA
+368 ETLSDEQRAVILEGA
-383 GEEQFEIEY
+383 GDEQFEIEY

-438 ACDGGRLKTESLHY
+438 ECGGGRLKQESLHY
-452 RIGGQSIA
+452 RIGGKSIS
-460 DLAQMD
+460 DLARMD
-466 LTRLRDFVED
+466 LTQLRDFVED
-476 VPFDTERQT
+476 VPFDTDRQA
-485 RIGAPIVKEVRERLD
+485 RIGEPIVKEVRERLD

-564 SLRDLGNSVVVVEHD
+564 SLRDLGNSVIVVEHD
-579 RDMIEAA
+579 RDMIESA

-596 GLHGGH
+596 GIHGGH
-602 VITTGPPSVLTVDPV
+602 VITTGPPSILTADPDGGRD
-617 EQTNGTAA
+617 EALEEA
-625 NGAAE
+625 
-630 HEIEDNGVARQQVA
+630 IEDNGVARGQVA
-644 ERAADY
+644 ERAAEY
-650 DSDHYDFESFTA
+650 DSDHYDFRSLTA

-668 RVIPL
+668 CVIPL
-673 PDERRD
+673 PDQRRE
-679 GTGES
+679 GTGAS
-684 ITLKGATGHNLKGED
+684 ITLKGATGHNLKGQD
-699 VGIPLGKLICVTGVS
+699 VEIPLGTFICVTGVS
-714 GSGKSTLVNQTLFPI
+714 GSGKSTLVNQTLFPM

-741 LPYDRV
+741 LPYDGI
-747 EGIDHVDKVIE
+747 EGIDNVDKVIE

-780 YLRDL
+780 YLRNL

-808 GRCDKCGGTGTVT
+808 GRCGKCGGTGTVT

-832 TCDACDGRRYGP
+832 TCDECDGKRYGP

-852 GKNIAEVLAMTVAEA
+852 DKNIAEVLDMTVTEA
-867 VDFFENQPRL
+867 LDFFENQPRL
-877 VRTLK
+877 LRALE

-889 GYLTL
+889 SYLTL
-894 GQSSTTLSG
+894 GQPSTTLSG

-937 DVRHLLNVLHGLVD
+937 DVRHLLNVLQGLVD
-951 EGNTVMV
+951 EGNTVIV
-958 IEHNMDVI
+958 IEHNMDII

-975 GPEGGREG
+975 GPEGGRKG
-983 GEILFE
+983 GEVLFE
-989 GRPEALAEAD
+989 GPPEALAAAD
-999 THTSAYLREELER
+999 THTSSYLREELER
-1012 TRTAQTDAEKTAP
+1012 TRATQAEGEAVTIGGETD
-1025 VGESG
+1025 GETV
-1030 DGLASGQPEPAAE
+1030 QRPKPAA

>member
-1 MRITQYEGPAGRLLR
+1 
-16 ASPSTK
+16 
-22 LPPPRMP
+22 MP
-29 EHITLRGARENNLQ
+29 EHITIRGAREHNLQ
-43 AIDLDI
+43 NVDLDI

-148 YETGTKMRQQSD
+148 YETGTRMRQQSD
-160 DEIVDGLLDFPEG
+160 DEIVDGVLDFPEG
-173 TRLQILAPVVRGRKG
+173 TRLQILAPVVKARKG

-205 RVDGEMRTYEED
+205 RVDGEMRVYEEG

-227 VEVVID
+227 VEVVVD
-233 RLAIKDGIRSRVGQ
+233 RLQVKDGIRARVSQ

-262 DVVDGPDG
+262 NVVDGPDG

-275 HLFSRD
+275 HLFSRH

-309 ECEGLGTAKQI
+309 ECEGLGTAKEI
-320 APELVVPHPEKTIN
+320 DPGLVIPDDSKTIDD
-334 EGALAP
+334 GALVP
-340 LGEPRDIWIF
+340 LGKPRDIWIF

-368 EALSDEQLAVILEGA
+368 ADLTAEQRTVILEGA
-383 GEEQFEIEY
+383 GDEQFDITY
-392 GYKGREVQYKHRF
+392 GYKGREVKYKHRF
-405 DGLYDHIWHT
+405 GGLYEHIWHT
-415 YEETSSSKKR
+415 YENTSSSKKR
-425 RRAESFMREMDCP
+425 RRAESFMREMDCR
-438 ACDGGRLKTESLHY
+438 ACGGGRLKQESLHY
-452 RIGGQSIA
+452 KIAGRSIA

-466 LTRLRDFVED
+466 LEQLRDFVED
-476 VPFDTERQT
+476 VPFDTERQQ
-485 RIGAPIVKEVRERLD
+485 RIGEPIIKEVRERLD
-500 FLIGV
+500 FLVGV

-536 LTGVLYVLDEPTIG
+536 LTGVLYVLDEPSIG
-550 LHPRDNDR
+550 LHPRDNNR
-558 LIESLE
+558 LIQSLE
-564 SLRDLGNSVVVVEHD
+564 SLRDLGNSVLVVEHD

-586 DHVVDLGPGA
+586 DHVIDLGPGA
-596 GLHGGH
+596 GIHGGH
-602 VITTGPPSVLTVDPV
+602 VITTGPPSVLTVDPAGQS
-617 EQTNGTAA
+617 ENGQANGTADD
-625 NGAAE
+625 AA
-630 HEIEDNGVARQQVA
+630 IEDNGVAREQVA
-644 ERAADY
+644 ERAAAY
-650 DSDHYDFESFTA
+650 ESDHYDFRSLTA

-668 RVIPL
+668 RVISL
-673 PDERRD
+673 PDERRE
-679 GTGES
+679 GTGETL
-684 ITLKGATGHNLKGED
+684 TLKGATGHNLKGQD
-699 VGIPLGKLICVTGVS
+699 VDIPLGTLICVTGVS

-729 LHRHHHNAKTVP
+729 LHRHHHDAKTVP
-741 LPYDRV
+741 LPYDDV

-796 YTKSRFSFNTDP
+796 YSKSRFSFNTDP
-808 GRCDKCGGTGTVT
+808 GRCETCGGTGTVT

-832 TCDACDGRRYGP
+832 TCDECDGKRYGP

-852 GKNIAEVLAMTVAEA
+852 GKNIAEVLDMTVAEA
-867 VDFFENQPRL
+867 LTFFENQPRL
-877 VRTLK
+877 LRTLK

-894 GQSSTTLSG
+894 GQPSTTLSG

-951 EGNTVMV
+951 EGNTVIV
-958 IEHNMDVI
+958 IEHNVDVV
-966 KQADHVIDL
+966 KQADHLIDL
-975 GPEGGREG
+975 GPEGGRKG
-983 GEILFE
+983 GEICFE
-989 GRPEALAEAD
+989 GTPEALAQAD
-999 THTSAYLREELER
+999 THTSVYLREELER
-1012 TRTAQTDAEKTAP
+1012 TRAAQEGGGAVVSVDGEATATDDDSKE
-1025 VGESG
+1025 V
-1030 DGLASGQPEPAAE
+1030 AA

>member
-1 MRITQYEGPAGRLLR
+1 
-16 ASPSTK
+16 
-22 LPPPRMP
+22 MP

-43 AIDLDI
+43 AVDLDI

-148 YETGTKMRQQSD
+148 YETGNRMRQQSD
-160 DEIVDGLLDFPEG
+160 DEIVDGILDFPEG

-205 RVDGEMRTYEED
+205 RVDGEMRVYED
-217 MKLERYETHD
+217 GMKLERYETHD

-233 RLAIKDGIRSRVGQ
+233 RLAIKDGIRSRVSQ

-281 LVDPETGLSYEEP
+281 LVDPETGLSYEDP
-294 SPNMFSFNTPYGACP
+294 SPNMFSFNTPYGACS

-320 APELVVPHPEKTIN
+320 APELVVPHPEKTIH

-340 LGEPRDIWIF
+340 LGQPRDIWIF

-359 YGFDFDTPI
+359 YGFDFDTPV
-368 EALSDEQLAVILEGA
+368 EDLTDEQLEVILEGA
-383 GEEQFEIEY
+383 GDEQFEINY

-405 DGLYDHIWHT
+405 GGLYEHIWHT

-438 ACDGGRLKTESLHY
+438 ECGGGRLKQESLHY
-452 RIGGQSIA
+452 RIGGRSIA
-460 DLAQMD
+460 DLARMD
-466 LTRLRDFVED
+466 LTQLREFVDD
-476 VPFDTERQT
+476 VPFDTERQA
-485 RIGAPIVKEVRERLD
+485 RIGRPIVKEVRERLD
-500 FLIGV
+500 FLVGV

-558 LIESLE
+558 LIQSLE
-564 SLRDLGNSVVVVEHD
+564 SLRDLGNSVLVVEHD

-596 GLHGGH
+596 GTHGGH
-602 VITTGPPSVLTVDPV
+602 VITTGPPSILTVDPAAQSGDGAPTD
-617 EQTNGTAA
+617 EQTVA
-625 NGAAE
+625 
-630 HEIEDNGVARQQVA
+630 IEDNGVARGQVA
-644 ERAADY
+644 ERAAQY
-650 DSDHYDFESFTA
+650 DSDHYDFRSLTA

-673 PDERRD
+673 PDERRE

-684 ITLKGATGHNLKGED
+684 ITLRGATGHNLKGQD
-699 VGIPLGKLICVTGVS
+699 VEIPLGTLICVTGVS

-729 LHRHHHNAKTVP
+729 LHREYHDAKTVP
-741 LPYDRV
+741 LPYDNI
-747 EGIDHVDKVIE
+747 EGLNNADKVIE

-780 YLRDL
+780 SLRNL
-785 FAQLPEAEIRG
+785 FAKLPEAEIRG

-808 GRCDKCGGTGTVT
+808 GRCEKCGGTGKVT

-832 TCDACDGRRYGP
+832 TCDECDGQRYGP

-852 GKNIAEVLAMTVAEA
+852 GKNIAEVLDMTVAEA
-867 VDFFENQPRL
+867 LDFFENQPRL
-877 VRTLK
+877 VRTLE

-894 GQSSTTLSG
+894 GQPSTTLSG

-918 GTGDTLYILDEP
+918 GTGDTVYILDEP

-937 DVRHLLNVLHGLVD
+937 DVRHLLNVLHGLV
-951 EGNTVMV
+951 EAGNTVIV
-958 IEHNMDVI
+958 IEHNMDLI
-966 KQADHVIDL
+966 KQADHLIDL

-989 GRPEALAEAD
+989 GPPEDLAQAD

-1012 TRTAQTDAEKTAP
+1012 TRAAQAEGVEAATVGNGAP
-1025 VGESG
+1025 VSG
-1030 DGLASGQPEPAAE
+1030 TT

>member
-1 MRITQYEGPAGRLLR
+1 
-16 ASPSTK
+16 
-22 LPPPRMP
+22 MP

-43 AIDLDI
+43 AVDLDI

-148 YETGTKMRQQSD
+148 YETGNRMRQQSD
-160 DEIVDGLLDFPEG
+160 DEIVDGILDFPEG
-173 TRLQILAPVVRGRKG
+173 TRLQILAPVVKGRKG

-205 RVDGEMRTYEED
+205 RVDGEMRVYED
-217 MKLERYETHD
+217 GMKLERYETHD

-233 RLAIKDGIRSRVGQ
+233 RLAIKDGIRSRVSQ

-281 LVDPETGLSYEEP
+281 LVDPETGLSYEDP
-294 SPNMFSFNTPYGACP
+294 SPNMFSFNTPYGACS

-320 APELVVPHPEKTIN
+320 APELVVPHPEKTIH

-340 LGEPRDIWIF
+340 LGQPRDIWIF

-359 YGFDFDTPI
+359 YGFDFDTPV
-368 EALSDEQLAVILEGA
+368 EDLTDEQLEVILEGA
-383 GEEQFEIEY
+383 GDEQFEINY

-405 DGLYDHIWHT
+405 GGLYEHIWHT

-438 ACDGGRLKTESLHY
+438 ECGGGRLKQESLHY
-452 RIGGQSIA
+452 RIGGRSIA
-460 DLAQMD
+460 DLARMD
-466 LTRLRDFVED
+466 LTQLREFVDD
-476 VPFDTERQT
+476 VPFDTERQA
-485 RIGAPIVKEVRERLD
+485 RIGRPIVKEVRERLD
-500 FLIGV
+500 FLVGV

-558 LIESLE
+558 LIQSLE
-564 SLRDLGNSVVVVEHD
+564 SLRDLGNSVLVVEHD

-596 GLHGGH
+596 GTHGGH
-602 VITTGPPSVLTVDPV
+602 VITTGPPSILTVDPAAQSGDGAPTD
-617 EQTNGTAA
+617 EQTVA
-625 NGAAE
+625 
-630 HEIEDNGVARQQVA
+630 IEDNGVARGQVA
-644 ERAADY
+644 ERAAQY
-650 DSDHYDFESFTA
+650 DSDHYDFRSLTA

-673 PDERRD
+673 PDERRE

-684 ITLKGATGHNLKGED
+684 ITLRGATGHNLKGQD
-699 VGIPLGKLICVTGVS
+699 VEIPLGTLICVTGVS
-714 GSGKSTLVNQTLFPI
+714 GSGKSTLVNQTLFPT
-729 LHRHHHNAKTVP
+729 LHREYHDAKTVP
-741 LPYDRV
+741 LPYDNI
-747 EGIDHVDKVIE
+747 EGLNNADKVIE

-780 YLRDL
+780 SLRNL
-785 FAQLPEAEIRG
+785 FAKLPEAEIRG

-808 GRCDKCGGTGTVT
+808 GRCEKCGGTGKVT

-832 TCDACDGRRYGP
+832 TCDECDGQRYGP

-852 GKNIAEVLAMTVAEA
+852 GKNIAEVLDMTVAEA
-867 VDFFENQPRL
+867 LDFFENQPRL
-877 VRTLK
+877 VRTLE

-894 GQSSTTLSG
+894 GQPSTTLSG

-918 GTGDTLYILDEP
+918 GTGDTVYILDEP

-937 DVRHLLNVLHGLVD
+937 DVRHLLNVLHGLV
-951 EGNTVMV
+951 EAGNTVIV
-958 IEHNMDVI
+958 IEHNMDLI
-966 KQADHVIDL
+966 KQADHLIDL

-989 GRPEALAEAD
+989 GPPEDLAQAD

-1012 TRTAQTDAEKTAP
+1012 TRAAQAEGVEAATVGNGAP
-1025 VGESG
+1025 VSG
-1030 DGLASGQPEPAAE
+1030 TT

>member
-1 MRITQYEGPAGRLLR
+1 
-16 ASPSTK
+16 
-22 LPPPRMP
+22 MP

-43 AIDLDI
+43 AVDLDI

-148 YETGTKMRQQSD
+148 YETGNRMRQQSD
-160 DEIVDGLLDFPEG
+160 DEIVDGILDFPEG
-173 TRLQILAPVVRGRKG
+173 TRLQILAPVVKGRKG

-205 RVDGEMRTYEED
+205 RVDGEMRVYED
-217 MKLERYETHD
+217 GMKLERYETHD

-233 RLAIKDGIRSRVGQ
+233 RLAIKDGIRSRVSQ

-281 LVDPETGLSYEEP
+281 LVDPETGLSYEDP
-294 SPNMFSFNTPYGACP
+294 SPNMFSFNTPYGACS

-320 APELVVPHPEKTIN
+320 APELVVPHPEKTIH

-340 LGEPRDIWIF
+340 LGQPRDIWIF

-359 YGFDFDTPI
+359 YGFDFDTPV
-368 EALSDEQLAVILEGA
+368 EDLTDEQLEVILEGA
-383 GEEQFEIEY
+383 GDEQFEINY

-405 DGLYDHIWHT
+405 GGLYEHIWHT

-438 ACDGGRLKTESLHY
+438 ECGGGRLKQESLHY
-452 RIGGQSIA
+452 RIGGRSIA
-460 DLAQMD
+460 DLSRMD
-466 LTRLRDFVED
+466 LTQLREFVDD
-476 VPFDTERQT
+476 VPFDTERQA
-485 RIGAPIVKEVRERLD
+485 RIGRPIVKEVRERLD
-500 FLIGV
+500 FLVGV

-558 LIESLE
+558 LIQSLE
-564 SLRDLGNSVVVVEHD
+564 SLRDLGNSVLVVEHD

-596 GLHGGH
+596 GTHGGH
-602 VITTGPPSVLTVDPV
+602 VITTGPPSILTVDPAAQSGDGAPTD
-617 EQTNGTAA
+617 EQTVA
-625 NGAAE
+625 
-630 HEIEDNGVARQQVA
+630 IEDNGVARGQVA
-644 ERAADY
+644 ERAAQY
-650 DSDHYDFESFTA
+650 DSDHYDFRSLTA

-673 PDERRD
+673 PDERRE

-684 ITLKGATGHNLKGED
+684 ITLRGATGHNLKGQD
-699 VGIPLGKLICVTGVS
+699 VEIPLGTLICVTGVS

-729 LHRHHHNAKTVP
+729 LHREYHDAKTVP
-741 LPYDRV
+741 LPYDNI
-747 EGIDHVDKVIE
+747 EGLNNADKVIE

-780 YLRDL
+780 SLRNL
-785 FAQLPEAEIRG
+785 FAKLPEAEIRG

-808 GRCDKCGGTGTVT
+808 GRCEKCGGTGKVT

-832 TCDACDGRRYGP
+832 TCDECDGQRYGP

-852 GKNIAEVLAMTVAEA
+852 GKNIAEVLDMTVAEA
-867 VDFFENQPRL
+867 LDFFENQPRL
-877 VRTLK
+877 VRTLE

-894 GQSSTTLSG
+894 GQPSTTLSG

-918 GTGDTLYILDEP
+918 GTGDTVYILDEP

-937 DVRHLLNVLHGLVD
+937 DVRHLLNVLHGLV
-951 EGNTVMV
+951 EAGNTVIV
-958 IEHNMDVI
+958 IEHNMDLI
-966 KQADHVIDL
+966 KQADHLIDL

-989 GRPEALAEAD
+989 GPPEDLAQAD

-1012 TRTAQTDAEKTAP
+1012 TRAAQAEGVEAATVGNGAP
-1025 VGESG
+1025 VSG
-1030 DGLASGQPEPAAE
+1030 TT

>member
-1 MRITQYEGPAGRLLR
+1 
-16 ASPSTK
+16 
-22 LPPPRMP
+22 MP

-43 AIDLDI
+43 AVDLDI

-118 SGNPR
+118 SVNPR

-148 YETGTKMRQQSD
+148 YETGNRMRQQSD
-160 DEIVDGLLDFPEG
+160 DEIVDGILDFPEG
-173 TRLQILAPVVRGRKG
+173 TRLQILAPVVKGRKG

-205 RVDGEMRTYEED
+205 RVDGEMRVYED
-217 MKLERYETHD
+217 GMKLERYETHD

-233 RLAIKDGIRSRVGQ
+233 RLAIKDGIRSRVSQ

-281 LVDPETGLSYEEP
+281 LVDPETGLSYEDP
-294 SPNMFSFNTPYGACP
+294 SPNMFSFNTPYGACS

-320 APELVVPHPEKTIN
+320 APELVVPHPEKTIH

-340 LGEPRDIWIF
+340 LGQPRDIWIF

-359 YGFDFDTPI
+359 YGFDFDTPV
-368 EALSDEQLAVILEGA
+368 EDLTDEQLEVILEGA
-383 GEEQFEIEY
+383 GDEQFEINY

-405 DGLYDHIWHT
+405 GGLYEHIWHT

-438 ACDGGRLKTESLHY
+438 ECGGGRLKQESLHY
-452 RIGGQSIA
+452 RIGGRSIA
-460 DLAQMD
+460 DLSRMD
-466 LTRLRDFVED
+466 LTQLREFVDD
-476 VPFDTERQT
+476 VPFDTERQA
-485 RIGAPIVKEVRERLD
+485 RIGRPIVKEVRERLD
-500 FLIGV
+500 FLVGV

-558 LIESLE
+558 LIQSLE
-564 SLRDLGNSVVVVEHD
+564 SLRDLGNSVLVVEHD

-596 GLHGGH
+596 GTHGGH
-602 VITTGPPSVLTVDPV
+602 VITTGPPSILTVDPAAQSGDGAPTD
-617 EQTNGTAA
+617 EQTVA
-625 NGAAE
+625 
-630 HEIEDNGVARQQVA
+630 IEDNGVARGQVA
-644 ERAADY
+644 ERAAQY
-650 DSDHYDFESFTA
+650 DSDHYDFRSLTA

-673 PDERRD
+673 PDERRE

-684 ITLKGATGHNLKGED
+684 ITLRGATGHNLKGQD
-699 VGIPLGKLICVTGVS
+699 VEIPLGTLICVTGVS

-729 LHRHHHNAKTVP
+729 LHREYHDAKTVP
-741 LPYDRV
+741 LPYDNI
-747 EGIDHVDKVIE
+747 EGLNNADKVIE

-780 YLRDL
+780 SLRNL
-785 FAQLPEAEIRG
+785 FAKLPEAEIRG

-808 GRCDKCGGTGTVT
+808 GRCEKCGGTGKVT

-832 TCDACDGRRYGP
+832 TCDECDGQRYGP

-852 GKNIAEVLAMTVAEA
+852 GKNIAEVLDMTVAEA
-867 VDFFENQPRL
+867 LDFFENQPRL
-877 VRTLK
+877 VRTLE

-894 GQSSTTLSG
+894 GQPSTTLSG

-918 GTGDTLYILDEP
+918 GTGDTVYILDEP

-937 DVRHLLNVLHGLVD
+937 DVRHLLNVLHGLV
-951 EGNTVMV
+951 EAGNTVIV
-958 IEHNMDVI
+958 IEHNMDLI
-966 KQADHVIDL
+966 KQADHLIDL

-989 GRPEALAEAD
+989 GPPEDLAQAD

-1012 TRTAQTDAEKTAP
+1012 TRAAQAEGVEAATVGNGAP
-1025 VGESG
+1025 VSG
-1030 DGLASGQPEPAAE
+1030 TT

>member
-1 MRITQYEGPAGRLLR
+1 
-16 ASPSTK
+16 
-22 LPPPRMP
+22 MP

-49 PRNRLVVVTGVSG
+49 PRNRLVVVTGLSG

-148 YETGTKMRQQSD
+148 HETGNRMRQQSD
-160 DEIVDGLLDFPEG
+160 DEIVDGILDFPEG
-173 TRLQILAPVVRGRKG
+173 TRLQILAPVVLGRKG

-217 MKLERYETHD
+217 MKLERYATHD

-233 RLAIKDGIRSRVGQ
+233 RLAIKDGIRSRVSQ

-262 DVVDGPDG
+262 DVVDGLDG

-320 APELVVPHPEKTIN
+320 APELVVPHPEKTVN

-359 YGFDFDTPI
+359 YDFDFDTPI
-368 EALSDEQLAVILEGA
+368 EVLSDEQLAVILEGA

-438 ACDGGRLKTESLHY
+438 ACGGGRLKTESLHY
-452 RIGGQSIA
+452 RIGGKSIA

-485 RIGAPIVKEVRERLD
+485 RIGEPIVKEVRERLD

-596 GLHGGH
+596 GIHGGH

-684 ITLKGATGHNLKGED
+684 ITLKGATGHNLKRED
-699 VGIPLGKLICVTGVS
+699 VDVPLGTLICVTGVS

-832 TCDACDGRRYGP
+832 TCDACDGKRYGP

-852 GKNIAEVLAMTVAEA
+852 GKNIAEVLDMTVAEA

-1030 DGLASGQPEPAAE
+1030 DGLSSGQPEPTAE

>member
-1 MRITQYEGPAGRLLR
+1 
-16 ASPSTK
+16 
-22 LPPPRMP
+22 MP
-29 EHITLRGARENNLQ
+29 EHITIRGARENNLQ

-49 PRNRLVVVTGVSG
+49 PRNRLVVITGLSG

-148 YETGTKMRQQSD
+148 YETGNRMRQQSD
-160 DEIVDGLLDFPEG
+160 DEIVDGLLDFSEG

-205 RVDGEMRTYEED
+205 RVDGEMRTYEEG

-233 RLAIKDGIRSRVGQ
+233 RVAVKDGIRSRVSR

-252 LEMGGGTLIA
+252 LEMGSGTLIA
-262 DVVDGPDG
+262 HVVDGPG
-270 VETGD
+270 EVETGD
-275 HLFSRD
+275 HLFSRH

-294 SPNMFSFNTPYGACP
+294 SPNMFSFNTPYGACMT
-309 ECEGLGTAKQI
+309 CEGLGKTNEI
-320 APELVVPHPEKTIN
+320 DPNLVIPDASKTIN
-334 EGALAP
+334 EGALVP
-340 LGEPRDIWIF
+340 LGTPRDIWIF

-368 EALSDEQLAVILEGA
+368 EALADEQREVLLEGA
-383 GEEQFEIEY
+383 GEEQFEITY

-405 DGLYDHIWHT
+405 GGLYEHIWHT
-415 YEETSSSKKR
+415 YQETSSSKKR

-438 ACDGGRLKTESLHY
+438 ECGGGRLKKESLHY
-452 RIGGQSIA
+452 RIGDKSIA
-460 DLAQMD
+460 NLARMD
-466 LTRLRDFVED
+466 LTQLRDFVED
-476 VPFDTERQT
+476 VPFDSERQA
-485 RIGAPIVKEVRERLD
+485 RIGEPIVKEVRERLD

-558 LIESLE
+558 LISSLE
-564 SLRDLGNSVVVVEHD
+564 SLRDLGNSVIVVEHD

-596 GLHGGH
+596 GIHGGH
-602 VITTGPPSVLTVDPV
+602 VITTGPPSVLTVDPNRGRDASLQ
-617 EQTNGTAA
+617 ET
-625 NGAAE
+625 
-630 HEIEDNGVARQQVA
+630 IEDNGVARAQVA
-644 ERAADY
+644 ERAAQY
-650 DSDHYDFESFTA
+650 DSDHYDFQSLTA
-662 AYLQGE
+662 AYLQGD

-673 PDERRD
+673 PDSRRD
-679 GTGES
+679 GTGKT
-684 ITLKGATGHNLKGED
+684 ITLKGPTGHNLKGQAVD
-699 VGIPLGKLICVTGVS
+699 IPLGKLICVTGVS
-714 GSGKSTLVNQTLFPI
+714 GSGKSTLINQTLFPI

-741 LPYDRV
+741 LPYDDI
-747 EGIDHVDKVIE
+747 EGIDNVDKVIE
-758 IDQQPIGRT
+758 IDQKPIGRT

-780 YLRDL
+780 DLRDL
-785 FAQLPEAEIRG
+785 FAQLPGAEIRG
-796 YTKSRFSFNTDP
+796 YDKSRFSFNTEG
-808 GRCDKCGGTGTVT
+808 GRCQKCGGTGTVT

-832 TCDACDGRRYGP
+832 TCDECEGKRYGP
-844 ETLEVEYK
+844 ETLEVRYK
-852 GKNIAEVLAMTVAEA
+852 GKNIAEVLNMTVAEA
-867 VDFFENQPRL
+867 LDFFENQPRL
-877 VRTLK
+877 LRTLE

-894 GQSSTTLSG
+894 GQPSTTLSG

-937 DVRHLLNVLHGLVD
+937 DIRHLLNVLHGLVD
-951 EGNTVMV
+951 EGNTVIV
-958 IEHNMDVI
+958 IEHNMGII

-975 GPEGGREG
+975 GPDGGRKG
-983 GEILFE
+983 GEVMFA
-989 GRPEALAEAD
+989 GAPEALAEAG
-999 THTSAYLREELER
+999 THTSGYLRSELER
-1012 TRTAQTDAEKTAP
+1012 TRTAQEGGGETVAVGAP
-1025 VGESG
+1025 PSG
-1030 DGLASGQPEPAAE
+1030 ASAVAT

>member
-1 MRITQYEGPAGRLLR
+1 
-16 ASPSTK
+16 
-22 LPPPRMP
+22 MP

-43 AIDLDI
+43 AVDLDI

-148 YETGTKMRQQSD
+148 YETGNRMRQQSD
-160 DEIVDGLLDFPEG
+160 DEIVDGILDFPEG
-173 TRLQILAPVVRGRKG
+173 TRLQILAPVVKGRKG

-205 RVDGEMRTYEED
+205 RVDGEMRVYED
-217 MKLERYETHD
+217 GMKLERYETHD

-233 RLAIKDGIRSRVGQ
+233 RLAIKDGIRSRVSQ

-281 LVDPETGLSYEEP
+281 LVDPETGLSYEDP
-294 SPNMFSFNTPYGACP
+294 SPNMFSFNTPYGACS

-320 APELVVPHPEKTIN
+320 APELVVPHPEKTIH

-340 LGEPRDIWIF
+340 LGQPRDIWIF

-359 YGFDFDTPI
+359 YGFDFDTPV
-368 EALSDEQLAVILEGA
+368 EDLTDEQLEVILEGA
-383 GEEQFEIEY
+383 GDEQFEINY

-405 DGLYDHIWHT
+405 GGLYEHIWHT

-438 ACDGGRLKTESLHY
+438 ECGGGRLKQESLHY
-452 RIGGQSIA
+452 RIGGRSIA
-460 DLAQMD
+460 DLARMD
-466 LTRLRDFVED
+466 LTQLREFVDD
-476 VPFDTERQT
+476 VPFDTERQA
-485 RIGAPIVKEVRERLD
+485 RIGRPIVKEVRERLD
-500 FLIGV
+500 FLVGV

-558 LIESLE
+558 LIQSLE
-564 SLRDLGNSVVVVEHD
+564 SLRDLGNSVLVVEHD

-596 GLHGGH
+596 GTHGGH
-602 VITTGPPSVLTVDPV
+602 VITTGPPSILTVDPAAQSGDGAPTD
-617 EQTNGTAA
+617 EQTVA
-625 NGAAE
+625 
-630 HEIEDNGVARQQVA
+630 IEDNGVARGQVA
-644 ERAADY
+644 ERAAQY
-650 DSDHYDFESFTA
+650 DSDHYDFRSLTA

-673 PDERRD
+673 PDERRE

-684 ITLKGATGHNLKGED
+684 ITLRGATGHNLKGQD
-699 VGIPLGKLICVTGVS
+699 VEIPLGTLICVTGVS

-729 LHRHHHNAKTVP
+729 LHREYHDAKTVP
-741 LPYDRV
+741 LPYDNI
-747 EGIDHVDKVIE
+747 EGLDNADKVIE

-780 YLRDL
+780 SLRNL
-785 FAQLPEAEIRG
+785 FAKLPEAEIRG

-808 GRCDKCGGTGTVT
+808 GRCEKCGGTGKVT

-832 TCDACDGRRYGP
+832 TCDECDGQRYGP

-852 GKNIAEVLAMTVAEA
+852 GKNIAEVLDMTVAEA
-867 VDFFENQPRL
+867 LDFFENQPRL
-877 VRTLK
+877 VRTLE

-894 GQSSTTLSG
+894 GQPSTTLSG

-918 GTGDTLYILDEP
+918 GTGDTVYILDEP

-937 DVRHLLNVLHGLVD
+937 DVRHLLNVLHGLV
-951 EGNTVMV
+951 EAGNTVIV
-958 IEHNMDVI
+958 IEHNMDLI
-966 KQADHVIDL
+966 KQADHLIDL

-989 GRPEALAEAD
+989 GPPEDLAQAD

-1012 TRTAQTDAEKTAP
+1012 TRAAQAEGVEAATVGNGAP
-1025 VGESG
+1025 VSG
-1030 DGLASGQPEPAAE
+1030 TT

>member
-1 MRITQYEGPAGRLLR
+1 
-16 ASPSTK
+16 
-22 LPPPRMP
+22 MP

-103 VDGLS
+103 IDGLS

-148 YETGTKMRQQSD
+148 YETGNRMRQQSD
-160 DEIVDGLLDFPEG
+160 DEIVDGILDFPEG

-205 RVDGEMRTYEED
+205 RVDGEMRVYEEG

-294 SPNMFSFNTPYGACP
+294 SPNMFSFNTPYGACS

-368 EALSDEQLAVILEGA
+368 EDLSDEQLAVILEGA
-383 GEEQFEIEY
+383 GDEQFDINY

-438 ACDGGRLKTESLHY
+438 ECGGGRLKQESLHY
-452 RIGGQSIA
+452 RIGGKSVA
-460 DLAQMD
+460 DLARMD
-466 LTRLRDFVED
+466 LTQLREFVDD
-476 VPFDTERQT
+476 VPFDTERQE

-558 LIESLE
+558 LIQSLE
-564 SLRDLGNSVVVVEHD
+564 SLRDLGNSVIVVEHD

-586 DHVVDLGPGA
+586 DHVIDLGPGA
-596 GLHGGH
+596 GIHGGH
-602 VITTGPPSVLTVDPV
+602 VITTGPPSVLTVDPA
-617 EQTNGTAA
+617 EQTNGAA
-625 NGAAE
+625 HE
-630 HEIEDNGVARQQVA
+630 EEIEYEIEDNGVARQQVA
-644 ERAADY
+644 ERAAAY
-650 DSDHYDFESFTA
+650 DSDHYDFESLTA

-673 PDERRD
+673 PDERRE
-679 GTGES
+679 GTGDFLV
-684 ITLKGATGHNLKGED
+684 LKGATGHNLKGQD
-699 VGIPLGKLICVTGVS
+699 VEIPLGTLICVTGVS

-729 LHRHHHNAKTVP
+729 LHRAYHDAKSVP
-741 LPYDRV
+741 LPYDQ
-747 EGIDHVDKVIE
+747 IDGLDNADKVIE

-780 YLRDL
+780 SLRNL
-785 FAQLPEAEIRG
+785 FAKLPEAEIRG

-808 GRCDKCGGTGTVT
+808 GRCEKCGGTGKVT

-832 TCDACDGRRYGP
+832 TCDECDGQRYGP

-852 GKNIAEVLAMTVAEA
+852 GKNIAEVLDMTVAEA
-867 VDFFENQPRL
+867 LDFFENQPRL
-877 VRTLK
+877 VRTLE

-894 GQSSTTLSG
+894 GQPSTTLSG

-918 GTGDTLYILDEP
+918 GTGDTVYILDEP

-951 EGNTVMV
+951 AGNTVIV

-989 GRPEALAEAD
+989 GPPEALAETG
-999 THTSAYLREELER
+999 THTSAYLGEELER
-1012 TRTAQTDAEKTAP
+1012 TRAVQGDDSKTAP
-1025 VGESG
+1025 VGEPSDNG
-1030 DGLASGQPEPAAE
+1030 SADETTQRPEPAGQ

>member
-1 MRITQYEGPAGRLLR
+1 
-16 ASPSTK
+16 
-22 LPPPRMP
+22 MP
-29 EHITLRGARENNLQ
+29 DHITLRGARENNLQ

-49 PRNRLVVVTGVSG
+49 PRNRLVVITGVSG

-148 YETGTKMRQQSD
+148 YETGNKMRQQSD
-160 DEIVDGLLDFPEG
+160 DEIVDGILDFPEG

-205 RVDGEMRTYEED
+205 RVDGEMRTYEEG

-233 RLAIKDGIRSRVGQ
+233 RLAIKDGIRSRVSR

-262 DVVDGPDG
+262 DVVDGPEG

-309 ECEGLGTAKQI
+309 ECEGLGTAKKI
-320 APELVVPHPEKTIN
+320 DPSLVVPHPQKTIN

-368 EALSDEQLAVILEGA
+368 EELSDEQLDVILEGA
-383 GEEQFEIEY
+383 GDEQFEIHY

-405 DGLYDHIWHT
+405 GGLYEHIWHT

-438 ACDGGRLKTESLHY
+438 KCGGGRLKQESLHY
-452 RIGGQSIA
+452 RIGDQSIG
-460 DLAQMD
+460 DLARMD
-466 LTRLRDFVED
+466 LTQLRDFVAD
-476 VPFDTERQT
+476 VPFDTERQA
-485 RIGAPIVKEVRERLD
+485 RIGGPIVKEVRERLN

-550 LHPRDNDR
+550 LHPHDNDR
-558 LIESLE
+558 LIRSLE
-564 SLRDLGNSVVVVEHD
+564 SLRDLGNSVIVVEHD

-596 GLHGGH
+596 GTHGGH

-617 EQTNGTAA
+617 EQTNGKVTDDTT
-625 NGAAE
+625 E
-630 HEIEDNGVARQQVA
+630 YEIEDNGVARQQVA
-644 ERAADY
+644 ERAAAY
-650 DSDHYDFESFTA
+650 DSDHYDFESLTA

-673 PDERRD
+673 PEEQRE
-679 GTGES
+679 GAGES
-684 ITLKGATGHNLKGED
+684 LVLEGATGHNLRGQPVE
-699 VGIPLGKLICVTGVS
+699 IPLGTFICVTGVS

-741 LPYDRV
+741 LPYDDI
-747 EGIDHVDKVIE
+747 EGIDNIDKVIE

-780 YLRDL
+780 SLRNL
-785 FAQLPEAEIRG
+785 FAKLPEAEIRG
-796 YTKSRFSFNTDP
+796 YTKTRFSFNTDP

-832 TCDACDGRRYGP
+832 TCDECDGKRYGP

-852 GKNIAEVLAMTVAEA
+852 GKNIAEVLDMNVAEA
-867 VDFFENQPRL
+867 LDFFENQPRL
-877 VRTLK
+877 LRTLK

-889 GYLTL
+889 GYLML
-894 GQSSTTLSG
+894 GQPSTTLSG

-937 DVRHLLNVLHGLVD
+937 DIRHLLNVLHGLVD
-951 EGNTVMV
+951 AGNTVIV
-958 IEHNMDVI
+958 IEHNMDII

-975 GPEGGREG
+975 GPEGGRKG

-989 GRPEALAEAD
+989 GTPEALADAN
-999 THTSAYLREELER
+999 THTSDYLREELER
-1012 TRTAQTDAEKTAP
+1012 IRAAEDGEHAAEP
-1025 VGESG
+1025 VGGEG
-1030 DGLASGQPEPAAE
+1030 EKIPA

>member
-1 MRITQYEGPAGRLLR
+1 
-16 ASPSTK
+16 
-22 LPPPRMP
+22 
-29 EHITLRGARENNLQ
+29 
-43 AIDLDI
+43 
-49 PRNRLVVVTGVSG
+49 
-62 SGKSSLAF
+62 
-70 DTIFA
+70 
-75 EGQRRYM
+75 
-82 ESLSAYARQFL
+82 
-93 EMMERPEIDY
+93 MMERPEIDY

-148 YETGTKMRQQSD
+148 YETGNKMRQQSD
-160 DEIVDGLLDFPEG
+160 DEIVDGILDFPEG
-173 TRLQILAPVVRGRKG
+173 TRLQILSPVVRGRKG

-205 RVDGEMRTYEED
+205 RVDGEMRTYEEG

-233 RLAIKDGIRSRVGQ
+233 RLAIKDGIRSRVSR

-262 DVVDGPDG
+262 DVVDGPEG

-309 ECEGLGTAKQI
+309 ECEGLGTAKKI
-320 APELVVPHPEKTIN
+320 DPSLVVPHPQKTIN

-368 EALSDEQLAVILEGA
+368 EELSDEQLDVILEGA
-383 GEEQFEIEY
+383 GDEQFEIHY

-405 DGLYDHIWHT
+405 GGLYEHIWHT
-415 YEETSSSKKR
+415 YEDTSSSKKR

-438 ACDGGRLKTESLHY
+438 KCGGGRLKQESLHY
-452 RIGGQSIA
+452 RIGDQSIG
-460 DLAQMD
+460 DLARMD
-466 LTRLRDFVED
+466 LTQLRDFVAD
-476 VPFDTERQT
+476 VPFDTERQA
-485 RIGAPIVKEVRERLD
+485 RIGEPIVKEVRERLD

-550 LHPRDNDR
+550 LHPHDNDR
-558 LIESLE
+558 LIRSLE
-564 SLRDLGNSVVVVEHD
+564 SLRDLGNSVIVVEHD

-596 GLHGGH
+596 GTHGGH

-617 EQTNGTAA
+617 EQTNGKVADDTT
-625 NGAAE
+625 E
-630 HEIEDNGVARQQVA
+630 YEIEDNGVAREQVA
-644 ERAADY
+644 ERAAAY
-650 DSDHYDFESFTA
+650 DSDHYDFRSLTA

-673 PDERRD
+673 PEEQRE
-679 GTGES
+679 GAGES
-684 ITLKGATGHNLKGED
+684 LVLEGATGHNLRGQPVE
-699 VGIPLGKLICVTGVS
+699 IPLGTFICVTGVS

-741 LPYDRV
+741 LPYDDI
-747 EGIDHVDKVIE
+747 EGIDNIDKVIE

-780 YLRDL
+780 SLRNL
-785 FAQLPEAEIRG
+785 FAKLPEAEIRG
-796 YTKSRFSFNTDP
+796 YTKTRFSFNTDP
-808 GRCDKCGGTGTVT
+808 GRCDKCGGTGKVT

-832 TCDACDGRRYGP
+832 TCDECDGKRYGP

-852 GKNIAEVLAMTVAEA
+852 GKNIAEVLDMNVAEA
-867 VDFFENQPRL
+867 LDFFENQPRL
-877 VRTLK
+877 LRTLK

-894 GQSSTTLSG
+894 GQPSTTLSG

-937 DVRHLLNVLHGLVD
+937 DIRHLLNVLHGLVD
-951 EGNTVMV
+951 AGNTVIV
-958 IEHNMDVI
+958 IEHNMDII

-975 GPEGGREG
+975 GPEGGRRG
-983 GEILFE
+983 GEVLFE
-989 GRPEALAEAD
+989 GPPEALADAD
-999 THTSAYLREELER
+999 THTSDYLREELER
-1012 TRTAQTDAEKTAP
+1012 TRAAQAEDGDMALVTD
-1025 VGESG
+1025 
-1030 DGLASGQPEPAAE
+1030 

>member
-1 MRITQYEGPAGRLLR
+1 MRA
-16 ASPSTK
+16 
-22 LPPPRMP
+22 LPHEAAIPRMP
-29 EHITLRGARENNLQ
+29 EHITIRGAREHNLQ
-43 AIDLDI
+43 NVDLDL
-49 PRNRLVVVTGVSG
+49 PRNRLVVITGLSG

-93 EMMERPEIDY
+93 EMMERPEVDY
-103 VDGLS
+103 IDGLS

-135 LRLLYARAATAYS
+135 LRLLYARAGTAYS
-148 YETGTKMRQQSD
+148 YETGNRMRQQSD
-160 DEIVDGLLDFPEG
+160 DEIVDGILDFPEG

-205 RVDGEMRTYEED
+205 RVDGQMRTYEEG

-227 VEVVID
+227 IEVVID
-233 RLAIKDGIRSRVGQ
+233 RLKVKDGIRSRVSQ

-252 LEMGGGTLIA
+252 LEMGSGRLIA
-262 DVVDGPDG
+262 NVVDGPDD

-275 HLFSRD
+275 HLFSRH

-309 ECEGLGTAKQI
+309 ECEGLGVANEI
-320 APELVVPHPEKTIN
+320 DPGLVIPDESKTIN
-334 EGALAP
+334 EGALVP
-340 LGEPRDIWIF
+340 LGKPRDIWIF
-350 NQLEAVAEA
+350 NQLEAVGEA

-368 EALSDEQLAVILEGA
+368 ADLTDEQRSVILDGA
-383 GEEQFEIEY
+383 GDEQFDITY
-392 GYKGREVQYKHRF
+392 GYKGREVKYKHRF
-405 DGLYDHIWHT
+405 GGLYEHIWHT
-415 YEETSSSKKR
+415 YENTSSSKKR
-425 RRAESFMREMDCP
+425 RRAESFMREMDCS
-438 ACDGGRLKTESLHY
+438 ACGGGRLKTQSLHY
-452 RIGGQSIA
+452 KIAGKTIA
-460 DLAQMD
+460 DLANMD
-466 LTRLRDFVED
+466 LDQLREFVED
-476 VPFDTERQT
+476 VPFDDERQQ
-485 RIGAPIVKEVRERLD
+485 RIAEPIIKEVKERLD
-500 FLIGV
+500 FLVGV

-536 LTGVLYVLDEPTIG
+536 LTGVLYVLDEPSIG
-550 LHPRDNDR
+550 LHPRDNNR
-558 LIESLE
+558 LIQSLE
-564 SLRDLGNSVVVVEHD
+564 SLRDLGNSVLVVEHD

-596 GLHGGH
+596 GIHGGH
-602 VITTGPPSVLTVDPV
+602 VITTGPPSVLTVDPA
-617 EQTNGTAA
+617 EQRENGTADNA
-625 NGAAE
+625 DT
-630 HEIEDNGVARQQVA
+630 IEDNGVARGQVA
-644 ERAADY
+644 ERAAAY
-650 DSDHYDFESFTA
+650 DSDHYDFQSLTA
-662 AYLQGE
+662 AYLQGQ

-679 GTGES
+679 GTGEH
-684 ITLKGATGHNLKGED
+684 ITLTGATGHNLKGQEVD
-699 VGIPLGKLICVTGVS
+699 VPLGKLICVTGVS

-729 LHRHHHNAKTVP
+729 LHREYHDAKTVP
-741 LPYDRV
+741 LPYDDV
-747 EGIDHVDKVIE
+747 EGLDHADKVIE
-758 IDQQPIGRT
+758 IDQKPIGRT

-785 FAQLPEAEIRG
+785 FAKLPEAEIRG
-796 YTKSRFSFNTDP
+796 YDKSRFSFNTDP
-808 GRCDKCGGTGTVT
+808 GRCGKCGGTGTVT

-832 TCDACDGRRYGP
+832 TCDECDGQRYGP

-852 GKNIAEVLAMTVAEA
+852 GKNIAEVLDLTVAEA
-867 VDFFENQPRL
+867 LDFFENQPRL
-877 VRTLK
+877 MRTLR

-894 GQSSTTLSG
+894 GQPSTTLSG

-918 GTGDTLYILDEP
+918 GTGDTIYILDEP

-951 EGNTVMV
+951 EGNTVIV
-958 IEHNMDVI
+958 IEHNMDII

-975 GPEGGREG
+975 GPEGGRNG
-983 GEILFE
+983 GEIQFT
-989 GRPEALAEAD
+989 GPPEALADPDRGRGQGAD
-999 THTSAYLREELER
+999 THTSRFLREELER
-1012 TRTAQTDAEKTAP
+1012 TRAAQDAGSEIASVGANGQEAVEENTAA
-1025 VGESG
+1025 
-1030 DGLASGQPEPAAE
+1030 

>member
-1 MRITQYEGPAGRLLR
+1 
-16 ASPSTK
+16 
-22 LPPPRMP
+22 MP
-29 EHITLRGARENNLQ
+29 EHITIRGAREHNLQ
-43 AIDLDI
+43 NIDLDI
-49 PRNRLVVVTGVSG
+49 PRNRLVVITGLSG

-205 RVDGEMRTYEED
+205 RVDGTMRVYEED

-233 RLAIKDGIRSRVGQ
+233 RLAIKDGIRSRVSQ

-270 VETGD
+270 AETGD

-281 LVDPETGLSYEEP
+281 LVDPETGLSYEDP
-294 SPNMFSFNTPYGACP
+294 SPNMFSFNTPYGACS

-320 APELVVPHPEKTIN
+320 APELVVPHPEKTIH

-340 LGEPRDIWIF
+340 LGQPRDIWIF

-359 YGFDFDTPI
+359 YDFDFDTPV
-368 EALSDEQLAVILEGA
+368 EDLTDEQLNVILEGA
-383 GEEQFEIEY
+383 GDEQFEIEY

-438 ACDGGRLKTESLHY
+438 ACGGGRLKTESLHY
-452 RIGGQSIA
+452 RIGGKSIA

-564 SLRDLGNSVVVVEHD
+564 SLRDLGNSVLVVEHD

-596 GLHGGH
+596 GTHGGH
-602 VITTGPPSVLTVDPV
+602 VITTGPPSILTVDPAAQSGDGAATG
-617 EQTNGTAA
+617 EQTAA
-625 NGAAE
+625 
-630 HEIEDNGVARQQVA
+630 IEDTGVARGQVA
-644 ERAADY
+644 ERAAQY
-650 DSDHYDFESFTA
+650 DSDHYDFRSLTA

-673 PDERRD
+673 PDERRE
-679 GTGES
+679 GTGAS
-684 ITLKGATGHNLKGED
+684 ITLRGATGHNLKGQEVD
-699 VGIPLGKLICVTGVS
+699 FPLGTLICVTGVS

-729 LHRHHHNAKTVP
+729 LHREYHNAKTVP
-741 LPYDRV
+741 LPYDDI
-747 EGIDHVDKVIE
+747 EGLDHADKVIE

-780 YLRDL
+780 SLRNL
-785 FAQLPEAEIRG
+785 FAKLPEAEIRG

-808 GRCDKCGGTGTVT
+808 GRCEKCGGTGNVT

-832 TCDACDGRRYGP
+832 TCDACDGQRYDP
-844 ETLEVEYK
+844 ETLDVEYK
-852 GKNIAEVLAMTVAEA
+852 GKNIAEVLDMTVAEA
-867 VDFFENQPRL
+867 LAFFENQPRL

-894 GQSSTTLSG
+894 GQASTTLSG

-918 GTGDTLYILDEP
+918 GTGDTVYILDEP

-937 DVRHLLNVLHGLVD
+937 DVRHLLNVLHGLV
-951 EGNTVMV
+951 EAGNTVIV
-958 IEHNMDVI
+958 IEHNMDLI
-966 KQADHVIDL
+966 KQADHLIDL
-975 GPEGGREG
+975 GPEGGRHG
-983 GEILFE
+983 GELLYQGTPE
-989 GRPEALAEAD
+989 GLAEAE
-999 THTSAYLREELER
+999 THTSAFLHEELER
-1012 TRTAQTDAEKTAP
+1012 TRAVQGAVA
-1025 VGESG
+1025 VGS
-1030 DGLASGQPEPAAE
+1030 

>member
-1 MRITQYEGPAGRLLR
+1 
-16 ASPSTK
+16 
-22 LPPPRMP
+22 MP
-29 EHITLRGARENNLQ
+29 EYITIRGARENNLQ

-49 PRNRLVVVTGVSG
+49 PRNRLVVITGLSG

-148 YETGTKMRQQSD
+148 YETGNRMRQQSD
-160 DEIVDGLLDFPEG
+160 DEIVDGILDFPEG
-173 TRLQILAPVVRGRKG
+173 TRIQILAPVVRGRKG

-205 RVDGEMRTYEED
+205 RVDGEMRTYEEG

-233 RLAIKDGIRSRVGQ
+233 RLVIKEGLRPRVSQ

-252 LEMGGGTLIA
+252 LEMGGGTLVA
-262 DVVDGPDG
+262 NVVDGPDA
-270 VETGD
+270 VEAGD
-275 HLFSRD
+275 HLFSRH

-309 ECEGLGTAKQI
+309 WCEGLGKTNKVDLR
-320 APELVVPHPEKTIN
+320 LVIPDPSKTIN
-334 EGALAP
+334 QGALVP
-340 LGEPRDIWIF
+340 LGTPRDIWIF
-350 NQLEAVAEA
+350 NQLEAVADA

-368 EALSDEQLAVILEGA
+368 QDLSDEQVDVLLEGA
-383 GEEQFEIEY
+383 GDEQFDITY
-392 GYKGREVQYKHRF
+392 GYKGREVNYKHRF
-405 DGLYDHIWHT
+405 GGLYEHIWHT

-438 ACDGGRLKTESLHY
+438 ECDGGRLKKESLHY
-452 RIGGQSIA
+452 RIGGKSIA
-460 DLAQMD
+460 DLARMD
-466 LTRLRDFVED
+466 LVQLRDFMED
-476 VPFDTERQT
+476 VPFGTERQA

-596 GLHGGH
+596 GIHGGH
-602 VITTGPPSVLTVDPV
+602 VITTGPPSVLAVDPDGRGDASR
-617 EQTNGTAA
+617 EET
-625 NGAAE
+625 
-630 HEIEDNGVARQQVA
+630 IEDNGVARAQVA
-644 ERAADY
+644 ERAANY
-650 DSDHYDFESFTA
+650 DSDHYDFRSLTA

-668 RVIPL
+668 RVISL

-679 GTGES
+679 GTGEA
-684 ITLKGATGHNLKGED
+684 ITLTGATGHNLKGQSVD
-699 VGIPLGKLICVTGVS
+699 VPLGAFICVTGVS

-729 LHRHHHNAKTVP
+729 LHRYHHNAKTVP
-741 LPYDRV
+741 LPYDDG
-747 EGIDHVDKVIE
+747 EGIDNVDKVIE

-780 YLRDL
+780 DLRDL

-796 YTKSRFSFNTDP
+796 YGKSRFSFNTKG
-808 GRCDKCGGTGTVT
+808 GRCRKCGGTGTVT

-832 TCDACDGRRYGP
+832 TCDECDGKRYDA
-844 ETLEVEYK
+844 ETLEVRYK
-852 GKNIAEVLAMTVAEA
+852 GKNIAEVLDMTVAEA

-877 VRTLK
+877 LRTLN

-894 GQSSTTLSG
+894 GQPSTTLSG

-937 DVRHLLNVLHGLVD
+937 DIRHLLRVLHGLVD
-951 EGNTVMV
+951 EGNTVIV

-975 GPEGGREG
+975 GPEGGRNG
-983 GEILFE
+983 GEVLFE
-989 GRPEALAEAD
+989 GAPEALADAD
-999 THTSAYLREELER
+999 THTSAYLREELTR
-1012 TRTAQTDAEKTAP
+1012 TREAQRSGGHVVSVNSNSRADETAAR
-1025 VGESG
+1025 GEG
-1030 DGLASGQPEPAAE
+1030 VAA

>member
-1 MRITQYEGPAGRLLR
+1 
-16 ASPSTK
+16 
-22 LPPPRMP
+22 MP
-29 EHITLRGARENNLQ
+29 EHITLRGAREHNLQ

-148 YETGTKMRQQSD
+148 YETGNRMRQQSD
-160 DEIVDGLLDFPEG
+160 DEIVDGFLDVPEG
-173 TRLQILAPVVRGRKG
+173 TKLQILAPVVRGRKG

-205 RVDGEMRTYEED
+205 RVNGEMRVYEEG

-227 VEVVID
+227 IEVVID
-233 RLAIKDGIRSRVGQ
+233 RLVVKDGIRSRVSQ

-262 DVVDGPDG
+262 NVVDGPEA

-275 HLFSRD
+275 HLFSRH

-309 ECEGLGTAKQI
+309 NCEGLGTTNEI
-320 APELVVPHPEKTIN
+320 DPDLVLPHPEKTIN

-340 LGEPRDIWIF
+340 LGTPRDIWIF

-368 EALSDEQLAVILEGA
+368 EDLTDEQLTVILEGA
-383 GEEQFEIEY
+383 GDEQFDITY
-392 GYKGREVQYKHRF
+392 SYKGRDVKYKHRF
-405 DGLYDHIWHT
+405 GGLYEHIWHT

-438 ACDGGRLKTESLHY
+438 ECGGGRLKQESLHY
-452 RIGGQSIA
+452 RIDDKSIA
-460 DLAQMD
+460 DLARMD
-466 LTRLRDFVED
+466 LTQLREFVED
-476 VPFDTERQT
+476 VPFETERQE

-500 FLIGV
+500 FLVGV

-558 LIESLE
+558 LIRSLE
-564 SLRDLGNSVVVVEHD
+564 SLRDLGNSVLVVEHD
-579 RDMIEAA
+579 RDMIESA
-586 DHVVDLGPGA
+586 DHVIDLGPGA
-596 GLHGGH
+596 GTHGGH
-602 VITTGPPSVLTVDPV
+602 VITTGPPSVLSVDPIA
-617 EQTNGTAA
+617 QSGD
-625 NGAAE
+625 GAPADGRAE
-630 HEIEDNGVARQQVA
+630 ETVEIEDNGVARGQVA

-650 DSDHYDFESFTA
+650 ESDHYDFRSFTA

-684 ITLKGATGHNLKGED
+684 LALKGATGHNLKGQD
-699 VGIPLGKLICVTGVS
+699 VEIPLGKLVCVTGVS

-729 LHRHHHNAKTVP
+729 LHRHHHDAKTVP
-741 LPYDRV
+741 LPYDDL
-747 EGIDHVDKVIE
+747 EGIDNIDKVIE

-785 FAQLPEAEIRG
+785 FAQLPEAEIHG
-796 YTKSRFSFNTDP
+796 YSKSRFSFNTDP
-808 GRCDKCGGTGTVT
+808 GRCEKCGGTGKVT

-832 TCDACDGRRYGP
+832 TCDECDGKRYDP
-844 ETLEVEYK
+844 ETLEVRYK
-852 GKNIAEVLAMTVAEA
+852 DKNIAEVLDMTVAEA
-867 VDFFENQPRL
+867 LDFFENQPRL
-877 VRTLK
+877 MRTLE

-894 GQSSTTLSG
+894 GQPSTTLSG

-937 DVRHLLNVLHGLVD
+937 DIRHLLNVLHGLVD
-951 EGNTVMV
+951 RKSVV
-958 IEHNMDVI
+958 
-966 KQADHVIDL
+966 
-975 GPEGGREG
+975 
-983 GEILFE
+983 
-989 GRPEALAEAD
+989 
-999 THTSAYLREELER
+999 
-1012 TRTAQTDAEKTAP
+1012 
-1025 VGESG
+1025 
-1030 DGLASGQPEPAAE
+1030 

>member
-1 MRITQYEGPAGRLLR
+1 
-16 ASPSTK
+16 
-22 LPPPRMP
+22 MP

-49 PRNRLVVVTGVSG
+49 PRNRLVVIPGVSG

-160 DEIVDGLLDFPEG
+160 DEIVDGILDFPEG

-205 RVDGEMRTYEED
+205 RVDGEMRTYEEG

-233 RLAIKDGIRSRVGQ
+233 RLAIKDGIRSRVSR

-262 DVVDGPDG
+262 DVVDGPEG

-309 ECEGLGTAKQI
+309 ECEGLGTAKKI
-320 APELVVPHPEKTIN
+320 DPSLVVPHPQKTIN

-368 EALSDEQLAVILEGA
+368 EELSDEQLDVILEGA
-383 GEEQFEIEY
+383 GDEQFEIHY

-405 DGLYDHIWHT
+405 GGLYEHIWHT

-438 ACDGGRLKTESLHY
+438 KCGGGRLKQESLHY
-452 RIGGQSIA
+452 RTGDQSIG
-460 DLAQMD
+460 DLARMD
-466 LTRLRDFVED
+466 LTQLRDFVAD
-476 VPFDTERQT
+476 VPFDTERQA
-485 RIGAPIVKEVRERLD
+485 RIGGPIVKEVRERLN

-550 LHPRDNDR
+550 LHPHDNDR
-558 LIESLE
+558 LIRSLE
-564 SLRDLGNSVVVVEHD
+564 SLRDLGNSVIVVEHD

-596 GLHGGH
+596 GTHGGH

-617 EQTNGTAA
+617 EQTNGKVTDDTT
-625 NGAAE
+625 E
-630 HEIEDNGVARQQVA
+630 YEIEDNGVAREQVA
-644 ERAADY
+644 ERAAAY
-650 DSDHYDFESFTA
+650 DSDHYDFRSLTA

-673 PDERRD
+673 PEEQRE
-679 GTGES
+679 GAGES
-684 ITLKGATGHNLKGED
+684 LVLEGATGHNLRGQPVE
-699 VGIPLGKLICVTGVS
+699 IPLGTFICVTGVS

-741 LPYDRV
+741 LPYDDI
-747 EGIDHVDKVIE
+747 EGIDNIDKVIE

-780 YLRDL
+780 SLRNL
-785 FAQLPEAEIRG
+785 FAKLPEAEIRG
-796 YTKSRFSFNTDP
+796 YTKTRFSFNTDP
-808 GRCDKCGGTGTVT
+808 GRCDKCGGTGKVT

-832 TCDACDGRRYGP
+832 TCDECDGKRYGP

-852 GKNIAEVLAMTVAEA
+852 GKNIAEVLEMTVAEA
-867 VDFFENQPRL
+867 LDFFENQPRL
-877 VRTLK
+877 LRTLK

-894 GQSSTTLSG
+894 GQPSTTLSG

-937 DVRHLLNVLHGLVD
+937 DIRHLLNVLHGLVD
-951 EGNTVMV
+951 AGNTVIV
-958 IEHNMDVI
+958 IEHNMDII

-975 GPEGGREG
+975 GPEGGRKG

-989 GRPEALAEAD
+989 GTPEALAAAD
-999 THTSAYLREELER
+999 TYTSDYLREELER
-1012 TRTAQTDAEKTAP
+1012 TRAAQAEGGDAVPVTTKTEDD
-1025 VGESG
+1025 VQRS
-1030 DGLASGQPEPAAE
+1030 EPAA

>member
-1 MRITQYEGPAGRLLR
+1 
-16 ASPSTK
+16 
-22 LPPPRMP
+22 
-29 EHITLRGARENNLQ
+29 
-43 AIDLDI
+43 
-49 PRNRLVVVTGVSG
+49 
-62 SGKSSLAF
+62 
-70 DTIFA
+70 
-75 EGQRRYM
+75 
-82 ESLSAYARQFL
+82 
-93 EMMERPEIDY
+93 
-103 VDGLS
+103 
-108 PVISIEQKTV
+108 
-118 SGNPR
+118 
-123 STVGTVTEVYDF
+123 
-135 LRLLYARAATAYS
+135 
-148 YETGTKMRQQSD
+148 
-160 DEIVDGLLDFPEG
+160 
-173 TRLQILAPVVRGRKG
+173 VVRGRKG

-205 RVDGEMRTYEED
+205 RVDGEMRVYED
-217 MKLERYETHD
+217 GMKLERYETHD

-233 RLAIKDGIRSRVGQ
+233 RLAIKDGIRSRVSQ

-281 LVDPETGLSYEEP
+281 LVDPETGLSYEDP
-294 SPNMFSFNTPYGACP
+294 SPNMFSFNTPYGACS

-320 APELVVPHPEKTIN
+320 APELVVPHPEKTIH
-334 EGALAP
+334 EGALVP
-340 LGEPRDIWIF
+340 LGQPRDIWIF

-368 EALSDEQLAVILEGA
+368 EALTDEQLEVILEGA
-383 GEEQFEIEY
+383 GEEQFEINY

-405 DGLYDHIWHT
+405 GGLYEHIWHT

-438 ACDGGRLKTESLHY
+438 QCGGGRLQQESLHY

-460 DLAQMD
+460 DLARMD
-466 LTRLRDFVED
+466 LTQLREFVDD
-476 VPFDTERQT
+476 VPFDTERQA
-485 RIGAPIVKEVRERLD
+485 RIGRPIVKEVRERLD

-564 SLRDLGNSVVVVEHD
+564 SLRDLGNSVLVVEHD

-596 GLHGGH
+596 GTHGGH
-602 VITTGPPSVLTVDPV
+602 VITTGPPSVLTVDPAAQPGDGAPTD
-617 EQTNGTAA
+617 EQTAA
-625 NGAAE
+625 
-630 HEIEDNGVARQQVA
+630 IEDNGVARGQVA
-644 ERAADY
+644 ERAAQY
-650 DSDHYDFESFTA
+650 DSDHYDFRSLTA

-668 RVIPL
+668 HVIPL
-673 PDERRD
+673 PDGRRE

-684 ITLKGATGHNLKGED
+684 ITLRGATGHNLKGQD
-699 VGIPLGKLICVTGVS
+699 VDVPLGTLTCVTGVS

-741 LPYDRV
+741 LPYDSI

-780 YLRDL
+780 SLRNL
-785 FAQLPEAEIRG
+785 FAKLPEAEIRG

-808 GRCDKCGGTGTVT
+808 GRCEKCGGTGKVT

-832 TCDACDGRRYGP
+832 TCDECDGQRYGP
-844 ETLEVEYK
+844 ETLDVEYK
-852 GKNIAEVLAMTVAEA
+852 GKNIAEVLDMTVAEA
-867 VDFFENQPRL
+867 LAFFENQPRL
-877 VRTLK
+877 VRTLE

-918 GTGDTLYILDEP
+918 GTGDTVYILDEP

-937 DVRHLLNVLHGLVD
+937 DVRHLLNVLHGLV
-951 EGNTVMV
+951 EAGNTVIV
-958 IEHNMDVI
+958 IEHNMDLI
-966 KQADHVIDL
+966 KQADHLIDL
-975 GPEGGREG
+975 GPEGGRHGGDILYQGPPEG
-983 GEILFE
+983 
-989 GRPEALAEAD
+989 LAEAE
-999 THTSAYLREELER
+999 THTSAFLHEELER
-1012 TRTAQTDAEKTAP
+1012 TRAAQET
-1025 VGESG
+1025 V
-1030 DGLASGQPEPAAE
+1030 AAGS

>member
-1 MRITQYEGPAGRLLR
+1 
-16 ASPSTK
+16 
-22 LPPPRMP
+22 MP

-43 AIDLDI
+43 AVDLDI

-148 YETGTKMRQQSD
+148 YETGNRMRQQSD
-160 DEIVDGLLDFPEG
+160 DEIVDGILDFPEG
-173 TRLQILAPVVRGRKG
+173 TRLQILAPVVKGRKG

-205 RVDGEMRTYEED
+205 RVDGEMRVYED
-217 MKLERYETHD
+217 GMKLERYETHD

-233 RLAIKDGIRSRVGQ
+233 RLAIKDGIRSRVSQ

-281 LVDPETGLSYEEP
+281 LVDPETGLSYEDP
-294 SPNMFSFNTPYGACP
+294 SPNMFSFNTPYGACS

-320 APELVVPHPEKTIN
+320 APELVVPHPEKTIH

-340 LGEPRDIWIF
+340 LGQPRDIWIF

-359 YGFDFDTPI
+359 YGFDFDTPV
-368 EALSDEQLAVILEGA
+368 EDLTDEQLEVILEGA
-383 GEEQFEIEY
+383 GDEQFEINY

-405 DGLYDHIWHT
+405 GGLYEHIWHT

-438 ACDGGRLKTESLHY
+438 ECGGGRLKQESLHY
-452 RIGGQSIA
+452 RIGGRSIA
-460 DLAQMD
+460 DLARMD
-466 LTRLRDFVED
+466 LTQLREFVDD
-476 VPFDTERQT
+476 VPFDTERQA
-485 RIGAPIVKEVRERLD
+485 RIGRPIVKEVRERLD
-500 FLIGV
+500 FLVGV

-558 LIESLE
+558 LIQSLE
-564 SLRDLGNSVVVVEHD
+564 SLRDLGNSVLVVEHD

-596 GLHGGH
+596 GTHGGH
-602 VITTGPPSVLTVDPV
+602 VITTGPPSILTVDPAAQSGDGAPTD
-617 EQTNGTAA
+617 EQTVA
-625 NGAAE
+625 
-630 HEIEDNGVARQQVA
+630 IEDNGVARGQVA
-644 ERAADY
+644 ERAAQY
-650 DSDHYDFESFTA
+650 DSDHYDFRSLTA

-673 PDERRD
+673 PDERRG

-684 ITLKGATGHNLKGED
+684 ITLRGATGHNLKGQD
-699 VGIPLGKLICVTGVS
+699 VEIPLGTLICVTGVS

-729 LHRHHHNAKTVP
+729 LHREYHDAKTVP
-741 LPYDRV
+741 LPYDNI
-747 EGIDHVDKVIE
+747 EGLNNADKVIE

-780 YLRDL
+780 SLRNL
-785 FAQLPEAEIRG
+785 FAKLPEAEIRG

-808 GRCDKCGGTGTVT
+808 GRCEKCGGTGKVT

-832 TCDACDGRRYGP
+832 TCDECDGQRYGP

-852 GKNIAEVLAMTVAEA
+852 GKNIAEVLDMTVAEA
-867 VDFFENQPRL
+867 LDFFENQPRL
-877 VRTLK
+877 VRTLE

-894 GQSSTTLSG
+894 GQPSTTLSG

-918 GTGDTLYILDEP
+918 GTGDTVYILDEP

-937 DVRHLLNVLHGLVD
+937 DVRHLLNVLHGLV
-951 EGNTVMV
+951 EAGNTVIV
-958 IEHNMDVI
+958 IEHNMDLI
-966 KQADHVIDL
+966 KQADHLIDL

-989 GRPEALAEAD
+989 GPPEDLAQAD

-1012 TRTAQTDAEKTAP
+1012 TRAAQAEGVEAATVGNGAP
-1025 VGESG
+1025 VSG
-1030 DGLASGQPEPAAE
+1030 TT

>member
-1 MRITQYEGPAGRLLR
+1 
-16 ASPSTK
+16 
-22 LPPPRMP
+22 MP
-29 EHITLRGARENNLQ
+29 EHITIRGAREHNLQ
-43 AIDLDI
+43 NVDLDI
-49 PRNRLVVVTGVSG
+49 PRNRLVVITGLSG

-148 YETGTKMRQQSD
+148 YETGNRMRQQSD
-160 DEIVDGLLDFPEG
+160 DEIVDGVLDFPEG
-173 TRLQILAPVVRGRKG
+173 TRLQILAPVVKARKG

-205 RVDGEMRTYEED
+205 RVDGEMRVYEEG

-233 RLAIKDGIRSRVGQ
+233 RLKVKDGIRARVSQ

-262 DVVDGPDG
+262 NVVDGPDDVG
-270 VETGD
+270 TDGRLSEGD
-275 HLFSRD
+275 HLFSRH

-309 ECEGLGTAKQI
+309 ECEGLGTAKEI
-320 APELVVPHPEKTIN
+320 DPNLVIPDDSKTIE
-334 EGALAP
+334 EGALVP
-340 LGEPRDIWIF
+340 LGTPRDIWIF

-368 EALSDEQLAVILEGA
+368 ADLTDEQRAVILEGA
-383 GEEQFEIEY
+383 GDEQFDITY
-392 GYKGREVQYKHRF
+392 GYKGREVKYKHRF
-405 DGLYDHIWHT
+405 GGLYEHVRHT
-415 YEETSSSKKR
+415 YENTSSSKKR
-425 RRAESFMREMDCP
+425 RRAESFMREMDCR
-438 ACDGGRLKTESLHY
+438 ACGGGRLKKESLHY
-452 RIGGQSIA
+452 RIADRSIA

-466 LTRLRDFVED
+466 LEQLRDFVED
-476 VPFDTERQT
+476 VPFDTERQA
-485 RIGAPIVKEVRERLD
+485 RIGEPIIKEVRERLD
-500 FLIGV
+500 FLVGV

-536 LTGVLYVLDEPTIG
+536 LTGVLYVLDEPSIG
-550 LHPRDNDR
+550 LHPRDNNR
-558 LIESLE
+558 LIQSLE
-564 SLRDLGNSVVVVEHD
+564 SLRDLGNSVLVVEHD
-579 RDMIEAA
+579 REMIEAA

-596 GLHGGH
+596 GIHGGH
-602 VITTGPPSVLTVDPV
+602 VITTGPPSVLTVDPMDHAS
-617 EQTNGTAA
+617 TNGEGDTKGRSAGTA
-625 NGAAE
+625 NGKDPE
-630 HEIEDNGVARQQVA
+630 GGDPVIEDNGVAREQVA
-644 ERAADY
+644 ERAAAY
-650 DSDHYDFESFTA
+650 ESDHYDFRSLTA
-662 AYLQGE
+662 AYLQGK

-673 PDERRD
+673 PDERRA
-679 GTGES
+679 GTGETL
-684 ITLKGATGHNLKGED
+684 TLKGATGHNLKGQD
-699 VGIPLGKLICVTGVS
+699 VEFPLGTLICVTGVS

-729 LHRHHHNAKTVP
+729 LHRHHHDAKTVP
-741 LPYDRV
+741 LPYDDV

-785 FAQLPEAEIRG
+785 FAQLPEAGIRG
-796 YTKSRFSFNTDP
+796 YSKSRFSFNTDP
-808 GRCDKCGGTGTVT
+808 GRCEKCGGTGTVT

-832 TCDACDGRRYGP
+832 TCDACDGKRYGP

-852 GKNIAEVLAMTVAEA
+852 GKTIAEVLDMTVAEA
-867 VDFFENQPRL
+867 LTFFENQPRL
-877 VRTLK
+877 LRTLK

-894 GQSSTTLSG
+894 GQPSTTLSG

-937 DVRHLLNVLHGLVD
+937 DIRHLLNVLHGLVD
-951 EGNTVMV
+951 EGNTVIV
-958 IEHNMDVI
+958 IEHNVDVI
-966 KQADHVIDL
+966 KQADHLIDL
-975 GPEGGREG
+975 GPEGGRKG
-983 GEILFE
+983 GEIQFA
-989 GRPEALAEAD
+989 GTPEELADAG

-1012 TRTAQTDAEKTAP
+1012 TR
-1025 VGESG
+1025 
-1030 DGLASGQPEPAAE
+1030 AAEEAGGEIAAVGANGVDDVQSPDVAA

>member
-1 MRITQYEGPAGRLLR
+1 
-16 ASPSTK
+16 
-22 LPPPRMP
+22 MP

-43 AIDLDI
+43 AVDLDI

-148 YETGTKMRQQSD
+148 YETGNRMRQQSD
-160 DEIVDGLLDFPEG
+160 DEIVDGILDFPEG
-173 TRLQILAPVVRGRKG
+173 TRLQILAPVVKGRKG

-205 RVDGEMRTYEED
+205 RVDGEMRVYED
-217 MKLERYETHD
+217 GMKLERYETHD

-233 RLAIKDGIRSRVGQ
+233 RLAIKDGIRSRVSQ

-281 LVDPETGLSYEEP
+281 LVDPETGLSYEDP
-294 SPNMFSFNTPYGACP
+294 SPNMFSFNTPYGACS

-320 APELVVPHPEKTIN
+320 APELVVPHPEKTIH

-340 LGEPRDIWIF
+340 LGQPRDIWIF

-359 YGFDFDTPI
+359 YGFDFDTPV
-368 EALSDEQLAVILEGA
+368 EDLTDEQLEVILEGA
-383 GEEQFEIEY
+383 GDEQFEINY

-405 DGLYDHIWHT
+405 GGLYEHIWHT

-438 ACDGGRLKTESLHY
+438 ECGGGRLKQESLHY
-452 RIGGQSIA
+452 RIGGRSIA
-460 DLAQMD
+460 DLARMD
-466 LTRLRDFVED
+466 LTQLREFVDD
-476 VPFDTERQT
+476 VPFDTERQA
-485 RIGAPIVKEVRERLD
+485 RIGRPIVKEVRERLD
-500 FLIGV
+500 FLVGV

-558 LIESLE
+558 LIQSLE
-564 SLRDLGNSVVVVEHD
+564 SLRDLGNSVLVVEHD

-596 GLHGGH
+596 GTHGGH
-602 VITTGPPSVLTVDPV
+602 VITTGPPSILTVDPAAQSGDGAPTD
-617 EQTNGTAA
+617 EQTVA
-625 NGAAE
+625 
-630 HEIEDNGVARQQVA
+630 IEDNGVARGQVA
-644 ERAADY
+644 ERAAQY
-650 DSDHYDFESFTA
+650 DSDHYDFRSLTA

-673 PDERRD
+673 PDERRE

-684 ITLKGATGHNLKGED
+684 ITLRGATGHNLKGQD
-699 VGIPLGKLICVTGVS
+699 VEIPLGTLICVTGVS

-729 LHRHHHNAKTVP
+729 LHREYHDAKTVP
-741 LPYDRV
+741 LPYDNI
-747 EGIDHVDKVIE
+747 EGLNNADKVIE

-780 YLRDL
+780 SLRNL
-785 FAQLPEAEIRG
+785 FAKLPEAEIRG

-808 GRCDKCGGTGTVT
+808 GRCEKCGGTGKVT

-832 TCDACDGRRYGP
+832 TCDECDGQRYGP

-852 GKNIAEVLAMTVAEA
+852 GKNIAEVLDMTVAEA
-867 VDFFENQPRL
+867 LDFFENQPRL
-877 VRTLK
+877 VRTLE

-894 GQSSTTLSG
+894 GQPSTTLSG

-918 GTGDTLYILDEP
+918 GTGDTVYILDEP

-937 DVRHLLNVLHGLVD
+937 DVRHLLNVLHGLV
-951 EGNTVMV
+951 EAGNTVIV
-958 IEHNMDVI
+958 IEHNMDLI
-966 KQADHVIDL
+966 KQADHLIDL

-989 GRPEALAEAD
+989 GPPEDLAQAD

-1012 TRTAQTDAEKTAP
+1012 TRAAQAEGVEAATVGNGAP
-1025 VGESG
+1025 VSG
-1030 DGLASGQPEPAAE
+1030 TT